1 MTVDFRDYFWGEK
14 NNGFDVLYHNM
25 KYGYVAAKELAEF
38 FRERSL
44 VEESQSKLLSKLA
57 RQAGSSCSTGTFGP
71 LWGVL
76 RITSEKLSSL
86 HAQMVAQLQDL
97 VREVQRYCEEQ
108 HRRHKQVK
116 EEEAPTSTVV
126 QGLQQTTG
134 ALAKARELYT
144 ARCLELERLRREASP
159 RDLDRAEAKARKA
172 CDEYRLLVERHG
184 VVRADFERRM
194 AGSCQRFQELESAHL
209 RHMKEFLAGY
219 ARVLDSSH
227 ALVGQVHAE
236 FRQQC
241 DALDVETLLKQFAD
255 AHQTGSEKPEPA
267 VFEEADPGLQLTP
280 TSAGGASSPP
290 FFSTSTPASATL
302 GSENGPV
309 LLADLSSSTASST
322 TVAAT
327 NGPPPPPPPQ
337 QQPAAAAKK
346 EGKASGRRHRAM
358 SLLDLFFFSPSLSAA
373 KTPASPTA
381 NDAPAAAT
389 AAAATNAPPAVPAGT
404 AVDATVEANSAAAPK
419 RESLARTSLQSSKW
433 FLRTKWERQ
442 KEKRKRKKEQSSSS
456 KEASATSGEAQ
467 PPGWRSLLR
476 ARAAGALASRT
487 GGASIVL
494 SHEASPPPVERS
506 APRRLSIEPAQV
518 EAPDLES
525 LCQVAPSSSAPATTS
540 AMPVPVPNRDSRE
553 SEEQGA
559 EVDEEGYT
567 VRPASDR
574 HKENDRDSFYSSS
587 DGDSDDEDRDRRIH
601 IEIKPLSNGAP
612 MSASVDELR
621 ATIGSLS
628 LSPIP
633 QHSARRAYN
642 SATSTPDEAPKRPA
656 NQSSKDNSGGGG
668 SGTEADMLGLFPL
681 DTSVST
687 PTTRLQSPLG
697 MGDTGAQQPS
707 AASASVPSWDRY
719 AALSDLFNDKAPS
732 ESSTDKAPSDS
743 ISSEASKG
751 AASSSSRGGTPTSAF
766 TAPALPRPPSRRSEA
781 ATVRGRASPSLP
793 MSRTESVGSLS
804 SDFKTTSMPLG
815 SSRGPSPLTI
825 GLCDSIPL
833 AIAFQEVVHARFRGT
848 DETLCQVKLLGD
860 MKVSFPAGIVHV
872 LTNNPSP
879 ATLAFRVNTAR
890 FDNVLPNKNLIT
902 LDTSQSTSDRCVYEF
917 NMSLLT
923 GLLRRQH
930 EQSPSASYFNIDIL
944 KYHVRAGPGARS
956 APLHLVAYWKT
967 QDDNTDLKVDYEY
980 NAKALSLPAGT
991 GATGVGQ
998 PASTTNPSPAAPPGL
1013 PPLTGVCLGVP
1024 MDGGVTGVQAKPP
1037 CVWNQET
1044 QRALWRLTEPLGGSA
1059 SSGGSQRGG
1068 SLLARFALSRG
1079 PSTPRPLE
1087 VRFLCEGATLSGAT
1101 FELIG
1106 QGYRVSLVKRQIMS
1120 GKYLC
1125 EP

>member
-1 MTVDFRDYFWGEK
+1 MTVDFRDYFWGDK

-25 KYGYVAAKELAEF
+25 KYGYLAAKDLAEF
-38 FRERSL
+38 FRERSV
-44 VEESQSKLLSKLA
+44 VEESHSKLLSKLA
-57 RQAGSSCSTGTFGP
+57 RQAAGSCSTGTFGP

-116 EEEAPTSTVV
+116 EEEAPTLEVV

-134 ALAKARELYT
+134 ALAKAREAYA
-144 ARCLELERLRREASP
+144 ARCLELEKLRRESSP
-159 RDLDRAEAKARKA
+159 RDLDKAEAKARKA
-172 CDEYRLLVERHG
+172 CDEYRHLVERHG

-194 AGSCQRFQELESAHL
+194 AGSCQRFQELEVGHL
-209 RHMKEFLAGY
+209 EHMKEFLAGY

-241 DALDVETLLKQFAD
+241 DALDVETLLRQFA
-255 AHQTGSEKPEPA
+255 AARQTGSEKPEP
-267 VFEEADPGLQLTP
+267 VTFEEPDPGLQLTP
-280 TSAGGASSPP
+280 TNAGAAGSPP
-290 FFSTSTPASATL
+290 FFTTSTPAS
-302 GSENGPV
+302 SENGPPV
-309 LLADLSSSTASST
+309 LPADSVS
-322 TVAAT
+322 
-327 NGPPPPPPPQ
+327 
-337 QQPAAAAKK
+337 AAAA
-346 EGKASGRRHRAM
+346 A
-358 SLLDLFFFSPSLSAA
+358 
-373 KTPASPTA
+373 T
-381 NDAPAAAT
+381 T
-389 AAAATNAPPAVPAGT
+389 AAAATNGPQPT
-404 AVDATVEANSAAAPK
+404 AKKEG
-419 RESLARTSLQSSKW
+419 

-442 KEKRKRKKEQSSSS
+442 KEKRKRKKEMSS
-456 KEASATSGEAQ
+456 KDASATSGEA
-467 PPGWRSLLR
+467 
-476 ARAAGALASRT
+476 ARAALGRAGNAP
-487 GGASIVL
+487 
-494 SHEASPPPVERS
+494 HEPAPSPSCERNV
-506 APRRLSIEPAQV
+506 RRLSIEHPR
-518 EAPDLES
+518 APDLDS
-525 LCQVAPSSSAPATTS
+525 LCHVPVTTATTS
-540 AMPVPVPNRDSRE
+540 VVPLPSSDSKE
-553 SEEQGA
+553 SEEQCA

-567 VRPASDR
+567 VRPSSER

-633 QHSARRAYN
+633 QHSSRRPETLYIRHKARRAYN

-656 NQSSKDNSGGGG
+656 NQSSKDSGGIG

-681 DTSVST
+681 DGGVST
-687 PTTRLQSPLG
+687 PTARLQSPLG
-697 MGDTGAQQPS
+697 QGEPTAQPPPPTN
-707 AASASVPSWDRY
+707 VPSWDRY
-719 AALSDLFNDKAPS
+719 AALSDLFNDKAAPGD
-732 ESSTDKAPSDS
+732 SS
-743 ISSEASKG
+743 SSEASRG
-751 AASSSSRGGTPTSAF
+751 ATSSRGGTPTSAF
-766 TAPALPRPPSRRSEA
+766 TGGPALPRPPSRRSEA
-781 ATVRGRASPSLP
+781 TTNMRGRASPLL

-804 SDFKTTSMPLG
+804 SDFKTTPMPLG

-833 AIAFQEVVHARFRGT
+833 AVAFQEVVHARFRGA

-890 FDNVLPNKNLIT
+890 FDNVLPNKNLVT
-902 LDTSQSTSDRCVYEF
+902 LRWTPHLVSPVLSAVPAPDTRERSAPKHTGNRVAAMAAHCWDASQSTSDRCVYEF
-917 NMSLLT
+917 NMSVLT

-930 EQSPSASYFNIDIL
+930 EQTPSASYFNIDIL

-956 APLHLVAYWKT
+956 APLHLVAFWKT
-967 QDDNTDLKVDYEY
+967 QEDNTDLKIDYEY
-980 NAKALSLPAGT
+980 NAKALSLPAGM

-998 PASTTNPSPAAPPGL
+998 PASTANPAPSAPGF
-1013 PPLTGVCLGVP
+1013 PPLTGLCLGVP

-1037 CVWNQET
+1037 CVWSGEN
-1044 QRALWRLTEPLGGSA
+1044 QRALWRLSDPLGGSA
-1059 SSGGSQRGG
+1059 GSQQSG
-1068 SLLARFALSRG
+1068 SLLARFTLTRG

-1087 VRFLCEGATLSGAT
+1087 ARFLCEGATLSGAS
-1101 FELIG
+1101 FELVG

>member
-346 EGKASGRRHRAM
+346 EG
-358 SLLDLFFFSPSLSAA
+358 
-373 KTPASPTA
+373 
-381 NDAPAAAT
+381 
-389 AAAATNAPPAVPAGT
+389 
-404 AVDATVEANSAAAPK
+404 
-419 RESLARTSLQSSKW
+419 

-633 QHSARRAYN
+633 QHSSRRPETLYIRHKARRAYN

-766 TAPALPRPPSRRSEA
+766 TAPALPRPPSRRSEQA

>member
-25 KYGYVAAKELAEF
+25 KYGYLAAKDLAEF

-44 VEESQSKLLSKLA
+44 VEESHSKLLSKLA
-57 RQAGSSCSTGTFGP
+57 RQAAGSCSTGTFGP

-76 RITSEKLSSL
+76 RSTSEKLSSL

-116 EEEAPTSTVV
+116 EEEAPTLEVV

-134 ALAKARELYT
+134 ALAKAREAYA
-144 ARCLELERLRREASP
+144 ARCLELEKLRRESSP
-159 RDLDRAEAKARKA
+159 KDLDKAEAKARKA
-172 CDEYRLLVERHG
+172 CEEYRQLVERHG

-194 AGSCQRFQELESAHL
+194 AGSCQRFQELEVGHL
-209 RHMKEFLAGY
+209 QHMKEFLAGY

-241 DALDVETLLKQFAD
+241 DALDIDTLLRQFA
-255 AHQTGSEKPEPA
+255 AARQTGSEKPEA
-267 VFEEADPGLQLTP
+267 ITFEEPDPSLQLTP
-280 TSAGGASSPP
+280 TNAGATGSPP
-290 FFSTSTPASATL
+290 FFTTSTPAPTASSA
-302 GSENGPV
+302 ENGPV
-309 LLADLSSSTASST
+309 LPADFCPAAAAAAPAPSS
-322 TVAAT
+322 AAT
-327 NGPPPPPPPQ
+327 NGPQPP
-337 QQPAAAAKK
+337 AAKK
-346 EGKASGRRHRAM
+346 EG
-358 SLLDLFFFSPSLSAA
+358 
-373 KTPASPTA
+373 
-381 NDAPAAAT
+381 
-389 AAAATNAPPAVPAGT
+389 AG
-404 AVDATVEANSAAAPK
+404 VDANGSQANSTTAPK
-419 RESLARTSLQSSKW
+419 RESLARTSLRSSKW

-442 KEKRKRKKEQSSSS
+442 KEKRKRKKEMSS
-456 KEASATSGEAQ
+456 KDASTTSGEAR

-476 ARAAGALASRT
+476 ARAALGRA
-487 GGASIVL
+487 GGSGTL
-494 SHEASPPPVERS
+494 HEPSPPCERS
-506 APRRLSIEPAQV
+506 ALRRLSV
-518 EAPDLES
+518 EQPRAASDLDS
-525 LCQVAPSSSAPATTS
+525 LFN
-540 AMPVPVPNRDSRE
+540 VPVPTATASVAPVPTRDSKE
-553 SEEQGA
+553 SEEQNA

-567 VRPASDR
+567 VRPSSER

-587 DGDSDDEDRDRRIH
+587 DGDSDDEERDRRIH

-633 QHSARRAYN
+633 QHSSRRPETLYIRHKARRAYN
-642 SATSTPDEAPKRPA
+642 SASSTPDEAPKRPA
-656 NQSSKDNSGGGG
+656 NQSSKDSAGIG
-668 SGTEADMLGLFPL
+668 SGTEADMLGMFPL
-681 DTSVST
+681 DTSAST

-697 MGDTGAQQPS
+697 QGEPASQPS
-707 AASASVPSWDRY
+707 ASSSVPSWDRY
-719 AALSDLFNDKAPS
+719 AALSDLFNDKAPADLS
-732 ESSTDKAPSDS
+732 
-743 ISSEASKG
+743 SSEASKG
-751 AASSSSRGGTPTSAF
+751 ATTSRGGTPTSAF
-766 TAPALPRPPSRRSEA
+766 TGPALPRPPSRRSEA
-781 ATVRGRASPSLP
+781 VRGRASPLP

-804 SDFKTTSMPLG
+804 SDFKTTPMPLG

-879 ATLAFRVNTAR
+879 ATLTFRVNTAR

-902 LDTSQSTSDRCVYEF
+902 LDASQSTSDRCVYEF

-930 EQSPSASYFNIDIL
+930 EQTPSASYFNIDIL

-967 QDDNTDLKVDYEY
+967 QEDNTNLKIDYEY

-991 GATGVGQ
+991 GATGVSQ
-998 PASTTNPSPAAPPGL
+998 PASANPAPSAPGL
-1013 PPLTGVCLGVP
+1013 PPLTGLCLGVP
-1024 MDGGVTGVQAKPP
+1024 MDGGVTSVQAKPS
-1037 CVWNQET
+1037 CVWNGET
-1044 QRALWRLTEPLGGSA
+1044 QRALWRLNDPLGGTA
-1059 SSGGSQRGG
+1059 GSQRGG
-1068 SLLARFALSRG
+1068 SVLARFAL
-1079 PSTPRPLE
+1079 
-1087 VRFLCEGATLSGAT
+1087 
-1101 FELIG
+1101 
-1106 QGYRVSLVKRQIMS
+1106 
-1120 GKYLC
+1120 
-1125 EP
+1125 

>member
-25 KYGYVAAKELAEF
+25 KYGYLAAKDLAEF

-44 VEESQSKLLSKLA
+44 VEESHSKLLSKLA
-57 RQAGSSCSTGTFGP
+57 RQAAGSCSTGTFGP

-76 RITSEKLSSL
+76 RSTSEKLSSL

-116 EEEAPTSTVV
+116 EEEAPTLEVV

-134 ALAKARELYT
+134 ALAKAREAYA
-144 ARCLELERLRREASP
+144 ARCLELEKLKRESSP
-159 RDLDRAEAKARKA
+159 KDLDKAEAKARKA
-172 CDEYRLLVERHG
+172 CEEYRQLVERHG

-194 AGSCQRFQELESAHL
+194 AGSCQRFQELEVGHL
-209 RHMKEFLAGY
+209 QHMKEFLAGY

-241 DALDVETLLKQFAD
+241 DALDIDTLLRQFAD
-255 AHQTGSEKPEPA
+255 TRQTGSEKPE
-267 VFEEADPGLQLTP
+267 VITFEESDPSLQLTP
-280 TSAGGASSPP
+280 TNAATTGSPP
-290 FFSTSTPASATL
+290 FFTTSTPAPSSSGA
-302 GSENGPV
+302 ENGPV
-309 LLADLSSSTASST
+309 LPADFCPTSAAAAAQSS
-322 TVAAT
+322 AAT
-327 NGPPPPPPPQ
+327 NGPQAP
-337 QQPAAAAKK
+337 AAKK
-346 EGKASGRRHRAM
+346 EG
-358 SLLDLFFFSPSLSAA
+358 
-373 KTPASPTA
+373 
-381 NDAPAAAT
+381 
-389 AAAATNAPPAVPAGT
+389 
-404 AVDATVEANSAAAPK
+404 
-419 RESLARTSLQSSKW
+419 

-442 KEKRKRKKEQSSSS
+442 KEKRKRKKEMSS
-456 KEASATSGEAQ
+456 KDASTTSGEA
-467 PPGWRSLLR
+467 
-476 ARAAGALASRT
+476 
-487 GGASIVL
+487 
-494 SHEASPPPVERS
+494 
-506 APRRLSIEPAQV
+506 
-518 EAPDLES
+518 
-525 LCQVAPSSSAPATTS
+525 
-540 AMPVPVPNRDSRE
+540 DSKE
-553 SEEQGA
+553 SEEQNA

-567 VRPASDR
+567 VRPSSER

-642 SATSTPDEAPKRPA
+642 SASSTPDEAPKRPA
-656 NQSSKDNSGGGG
+656 NQSSKDSGGVG

-681 DTSVST
+681 DASAST

-697 MGDTGAQQPS
+697 QGEPASQPS
-707 AASASVPSWDRY
+707 ASSSVPSWDRY
-719 AALSDLFNDKAPS
+719 AALSDLFNDKAQA
-732 ESSTDKAPSDS
+732 ESS
-743 ISSEASKG
+743 SSEASKG
-751 AASSSSRGGTPTSAF
+751 ATTSRGGTPTSAF
-766 TAPALPRPPSRRSEA
+766 TGPALPRPPSRRSEA
-781 ATVRGRASPSLP
+781 VRGRASPLP

-804 SDFKTTSMPLG
+804 SDFKTTPMPLG

-825 GLCDSIPL
+825 GLSDSIPL
-833 AIAFQEVVHARFRGT
+833 AVAFQEVVHARFRGT

-879 ATLAFRVNTAR
+879 AALTFRVNTAR
-890 FDNVLPNKNLIT
+890 FDNVLPNKNLVT
-902 LDTSQSTSDRCVYEF
+902 LDASQSTSDRCVYEF
-917 NMSLLT
+917 NMSVLT

-930 EQSPSASYFNIDIL
+930 EQTPSASYFNIDIL

-956 APLHLVAYWKT
+956 APLHLVAFWKT
-967 QDDNTDLKVDYEY
+967 QEDNTDLKIDYEY

-991 GATGVGQ
+991 GATGVSQ
-998 PASTTNPSPAAPPGL
+998 PASANPAPSAPGL
-1013 PPLTGVCLGVP
+1013 PPLTGLCLGVP
-1024 MDGGVTGVQAKPP
+1024 MDGGVTSVQAKPP
-1037 CVWNQET
+1037 CIWNGET
-1044 QRALWRLTEPLGGSA
+1044 QRALWRLSDPLGGTA
-1059 SSGGSQRGG
+1059 GGQRGG
-1068 SLLARFALSRG
+1068 SLLARFVLTRG

-1087 VRFLCEGATLSGAT
+1087 ARFLCEGATLSGAS

-1106 QGYRVSLVKRQIMS
+1106 QGYRVSLVKRQILS

>member
-1 MTVDFRDYFWGEK
+1 MTVDFRDYFWGDK

-25 KYGYVAAKELAEF
+25 KYGYLAAKDLAEF
-38 FRERSL
+38 FRERSV
-44 VEESQSKLLSKLA
+44 VEESHSKLLSKLA
-57 RQAGSSCSTGTFGP
+57 RQAAGSCSTGTFGP

-116 EEEAPTSTVV
+116 EEEAPTLEVV

-134 ALAKARELYT
+134 ALAKAREAYA
-144 ARCLELERLRREASP
+144 ARCLELEKLRRESSP
-159 RDLDRAEAKARKA
+159 RDLDKAEAKARKA
-172 CDEYRLLVERHG
+172 CDEYRHLVERHG

-194 AGSCQRFQELESAHL
+194 AGSCQRFQELEVGHL
-209 RHMKEFLAGY
+209 EHMKEFLAGY

-241 DALDVETLLKQFAD
+241 DALDVETLLRQFA
-255 AHQTGSEKPEPA
+255 AARQTGSEKPEP
-267 VFEEADPGLQLTP
+267 VTFEEPDPGLQLTP
-280 TSAGGASSPP
+280 TNAGAAGSPP
-290 FFSTSTPASATL
+290 FFTTSTPAS
-302 GSENGPV
+302 SENGPPV
-309 LLADLSSSTASST
+309 LPADSVS
-322 TVAAT
+322 
-327 NGPPPPPPPQ
+327 
-337 QQPAAAAKK
+337 AAAA
-346 EGKASGRRHRAM
+346 A
-358 SLLDLFFFSPSLSAA
+358 
-373 KTPASPTA
+373 T
-381 NDAPAAAT
+381 T
-389 AAAATNAPPAVPAGT
+389 AAAATNGPQPT
-404 AVDATVEANSAAAPK
+404 AKKEG
-419 RESLARTSLQSSKW
+419 

-442 KEKRKRKKEQSSSS
+442 KEKRKRKKEMSS
-456 KEASATSGEAQ
+456 KDASATSGEAR

-476 ARAAGALASRT
+476 ARAALGRAGNAP
-487 GGASIVL
+487 
-494 SHEASPPPVERS
+494 HEPAPSPSCERNV
-506 APRRLSIEPAQV
+506 RRLSIEHPR
-518 EAPDLES
+518 APDLDS
-525 LCQVAPSSSAPATTS
+525 LCHVPVTTATTS
-540 AMPVPVPNRDSRE
+540 VVPLPSSDSKE
-553 SEEQGA
+553 SEEQCA

-567 VRPASDR
+567 VRPSSER

-633 QHSARRAYN
+633 QHSSRRPETLYIRHKARRAYN

-656 NQSSKDNSGGGG
+656 NQSSKDSGGIG

-681 DTSVST
+681 DGGVST
-687 PTTRLQSPLG
+687 PTARLQSPLG
-697 MGDTGAQQPS
+697 QGEPTAQPPPPTN
-707 AASASVPSWDRY
+707 VPSWDRY
-719 AALSDLFNDKAPS
+719 AALSDLFNDKAAPGD
-732 ESSTDKAPSDS
+732 SS
-743 ISSEASKG
+743 SSEASRG
-751 AASSSSRGGTPTSAF
+751 ATSSRGGTPTSAF
-766 TAPALPRPPSRRSEA
+766 TGGPALPRPPSRRSEA
-781 ATVRGRASPSLP
+781 TTNMRGRASPLL

-804 SDFKTTSMPLG
+804 SDFKTTPMPLG

-833 AIAFQEVVHARFRGT
+833 AVAFQEVVHARFRGA

-890 FDNVLPNKNLIT
+890 FDNVLPNKNLVT
-902 LDTSQSTSDRCVYEF
+902 LRWTPHLVSPVLSAVPAPDTRERSAPKHTGNRVAAMAAHCWDASQSTSDRCVYEF
-917 NMSLLT
+917 NMSVLT

-930 EQSPSASYFNIDIL
+930 EQTPSASYFNIDIL

-956 APLHLVAYWKT
+956 APLHLVAFWKT
-967 QDDNTDLKVDYEY
+967 QEDNTDLKIDYEY
-980 NAKALSLPAGT
+980 NAKALSLPAGM

-998 PASTTNPSPAAPPGL
+998 PASTANPAPSAPGF
-1013 PPLTGVCLGVP
+1013 PPLTGLCLGVP

-1037 CVWNQET
+1037 CVWSGEN
-1044 QRALWRLTEPLGGSA
+1044 QRALWRLSDPLGGSA
-1059 SSGGSQRGG
+1059 GSQQSG
-1068 SLLARFALSRG
+1068 SLLARFTLTRG

-1087 VRFLCEGATLSGAT
+1087 ARFLCEGATLSGAS
-1101 FELIG
+1101 FELVG

>member
-25 KYGYVAAKELAEF
+25 KYGYLAAKDLAEF

-44 VEESQSKLLSKLA
+44 VEESHSKLLSKLA
-57 RQAGSSCSTGTFGP
+57 RQAAGSCSTGTFGP

-76 RITSEKLSSL
+76 RSTSEKLSSL

-116 EEEAPTSTVV
+116 EEEAPTLEVV

-134 ALAKARELYT
+134 ALAKAREAYA
-144 ARCLELERLRREASP
+144 ARCLELEKLKRESSP
-159 RDLDRAEAKARKA
+159 KDLDKAEAKARKA
-172 CDEYRLLVERHG
+172 CEEYRQLVERHG

-194 AGSCQRFQELESAHL
+194 AGSCQRFQELEVGHL
-209 RHMKEFLAGY
+209 QHMKEFLAGY

-241 DALDVETLLKQFAD
+241 DALDIDTLLRQFA
-255 AHQTGSEKPEPA
+255 AARQTGSEKPEA
-267 VFEEADPGLQLTP
+267 ITFEEPDPSLQLTP
-280 TSAGGASSPP
+280 TNAATTGSPP
-290 FFSTSTPASATL
+290 FFTTSTPAPSAS

-309 LLADLSSSTASST
+309 LPADFCPASAAAAAPSS
-322 TVAAT
+322 AAT
-327 NGPPPPPPPQ
+327 NGPQAP
-337 QQPAAAAKK
+337 AAKK
-346 EGKASGRRHRAM
+346 EG
-358 SLLDLFFFSPSLSAA
+358 
-373 KTPASPTA
+373 
-381 NDAPAAAT
+381 
-389 AAAATNAPPAVPAGT
+389 
-404 AVDATVEANSAAAPK
+404 
-419 RESLARTSLQSSKW
+419 

-442 KEKRKRKKEQSSSS
+442 KEKRKRKKEMSS
-456 KEASATSGEAQ
+456 KDASTTSGEAR

-476 ARAAGALASRT
+476 ARAALGRA
-487 GGASIVL
+487 GGSGTL
-494 SHEASPPPVERS
+494 HEPSPPCERS
-506 APRRLSIEPAQV
+506 ALRRLSV
-518 EAPDLES
+518 EQPRATSDLDS
-525 LCQVAPSSSAPATTS
+525 LFHVPVSTAATATTS
-540 AMPVPVPNRDSRE
+540 VAPVPTRDSKE
-553 SEEQGA
+553 SEEQNA

-567 VRPASDR
+567 VRPSSER

-633 QHSARRAYN
+633 QHSSRRPETLYIRHKARRAYN
-642 SATSTPDEAPKRPA
+642 SASSTPDEAPKRPV
-656 NQSSKDNSGGGG
+656 NQSSKDSAGMG

-681 DTSVST
+681 DTSAST

-697 MGDTGAQQPS
+697 QGEPASQPS
-707 AASASVPSWDRY
+707 ASSSVPSWDRY
-719 AALSDLFNDKAPS
+719 AALSDLFNDKAPA
-732 ESSTDKAPSDS
+732 EST
-743 ISSEASKG
+743 SSEASKG
-751 AASSSSRGGTPTSAF
+751 ATTSRGGTPTSAF
-766 TAPALPRPPSRRSEA
+766 TGPALPRPPSRRSEA
-781 ATVRGRASPSLP
+781 VRGRASPLP

-804 SDFKTTSMPLG
+804 SDFKTTPMPLG

-833 AIAFQEVVHARFRGT
+833 AVAFQEVVHARFRGT

-879 ATLAFRVNTAR
+879 AALTFRVNTAR
-890 FDNVLPNKNLIT
+890 FDNVLPNKNLVT
-902 LDTSQSTSDRCVYEF
+902 LDASQSTSDRCVYEF
-917 NMSLLT
+917 NMSVLT

-930 EQSPSASYFNIDIL
+930 EQTPSASYFNIDIL

-956 APLHLVAYWKT
+956 APLHLVAFWKT
-967 QDDNTDLKVDYEY
+967 QEDNTDLKIDYEY

-991 GATGVGQ
+991 GPTGVG
-998 PASTTNPSPAAPPGL
+998 PASANPAPSAPGL
-1013 PPLTGVCLGVP
+1013 PPLTGLCLGVP
-1024 MDGGVTGVQAKPP
+1024 MDGGVTSVQAKPP
-1037 CVWNQET
+1037 CVWNGET
-1044 QRALWRLTEPLGGSA
+1044 QRALWRLNDPLGGTA
-1059 SSGGSQRGG
+1059 GGQRGG
-1068 SLLARFALSRG
+1068 SLLARFALTRG

-1087 VRFLCEGATLSGAT
+1087 ARFVCEGATLSGAS

-1106 QGYRVSLVKRQIMS
+1106 QGYRVSLVKRQILS

>member
-25 KYGYVAAKELAEF
+25 KYGYLAAKDLAEF

-44 VEESQSKLLSKLA
+44 VEESHSKLLSKLA
-57 RQAGSSCSTGTFGP
+57 RQAAGSCSTGTFGP

-76 RITSEKLSSL
+76 RSTSEKLSSL

-116 EEEAPTSTVV
+116 EEEAPTLEVV

-134 ALAKARELYT
+134 ALAKAREAYA
-144 ARCLELERLRREASP
+144 ARCLELEKLKRESSP
-159 RDLDRAEAKARKA
+159 KDLDKAEAKARKA
-172 CDEYRLLVERHG
+172 CEEYRQLVERHG

-194 AGSCQRFQELESAHL
+194 AGSCQRFQELEVGHL
-209 RHMKEFLAGY
+209 QHMKEFLAGY

-241 DALDVETLLKQFAD
+241 DALDIDTLLRQFAD
-255 AHQTGSEKPEPA
+255 ARQTGSEKPE
-267 VFEEADPGLQLTP
+267 VITFEEPDPSLQLTP
-280 TSAGGASSPP
+280 TNAATTGSPP
-290 FFSTSTPASATL
+290 FFTTSTPAPSAS
-302 GSENGPV
+302 GAENGPV
-309 LLADLSSSTASST
+309 LPADFCPTSAAAAAQSS
-322 TVAAT
+322 AAT
-327 NGPPPPPPPQ
+327 NGPQAP
-337 QQPAAAAKK
+337 AAKK
-346 EGKASGRRHRAM
+346 EG
-358 SLLDLFFFSPSLSAA
+358 
-373 KTPASPTA
+373 
-381 NDAPAAAT
+381 
-389 AAAATNAPPAVPAGT
+389 
-404 AVDATVEANSAAAPK
+404 
-419 RESLARTSLQSSKW
+419 

-442 KEKRKRKKEQSSSS
+442 KEKRKRKKEMSS
-456 KEASATSGEAQ
+456 KDASTTSGEAR

-476 ARAAGALASRT
+476 ARVALGRAGGSGTL
-487 GGASIVL
+487 
-494 SHEASPPPVERS
+494 HEPSPPCERS
-506 APRRLSIEPAQV
+506 TLRRLSV
-518 EAPDLES
+518 EQPRATSDLDS
-525 LCQVAPSSSAPATTS
+525 LFHVPVCTATTATTS
-540 AMPVPVPNRDSRE
+540 VVPVPTRDSKE
-553 SEEQGA
+553 SEEQNA

-567 VRPASDR
+567 VRPSSER

-642 SATSTPDEAPKRPA
+642 SASSTPDEAPKRPA
-656 NQSSKDNSGGGG
+656 NQSSKDSGGIG

-681 DTSVST
+681 DASAST

-697 MGDTGAQQPS
+697 QGEPASQPS
-707 AASASVPSWDRY
+707 ASSSVPSWDRY
-719 AALSDLFNDKAPS
+719 AALSDLFNDKAPA
-732 ESSTDKAPSDS
+732 ESS
-743 ISSEASKG
+743 SSEAGKG
-751 AASSSSRGGTPTSAF
+751 ATTSRGGTPTSAF
-766 TAPALPRPPSRRSEA
+766 TGPALPRPPSRRSEA
-781 ATVRGRASPSLP
+781 VRGRASPLP

-804 SDFKTTSMPLG
+804 SDFKTTPMPLG

-825 GLCDSIPL
+825 GLSDSIPL
-833 AIAFQEVVHARFRGT
+833 AVAFQEVVHARFRGT

-879 ATLAFRVNTAR
+879 AALTFRVNTAR
-890 FDNVLPNKNLIT
+890 FDNVLPNKNLVT
-902 LDTSQSTSDRCVYEF
+902 LDASQSTSDRCVYEF
-917 NMSLLT
+917 NMSVLT

-930 EQSPSASYFNIDIL
+930 EQTPSASYFNIDIL

-956 APLHLVAYWKT
+956 APLHLVAFWKT
-967 QDDNTDLKVDYEY
+967 QEDNTDLKIDYEY

-991 GATGVGQ
+991 GATGLSQ
-998 PASTTNPSPAAPPGL
+998 PASANPAPSAPGL
-1013 PPLTGVCLGVP
+1013 PPLTGLCLGVP
-1024 MDGGVTGVQAKPP
+1024 MDGGVTSVQAKPP
-1037 CVWNQET
+1037 CIWNGET
-1044 QRALWRLTEPLGGSA
+1044 QRALWRLSDPLGGTA
-1059 SSGGSQRGG
+1059 GGQRGG
-1068 SLLARFALSRG
+1068 SLLARFVLTRG

-1087 VRFLCEGATLSGAT
+1087 ARFLCEGATLSGAS

-1106 QGYRVSLVKRQIMS
+1106 QGYRVSLVKRQILS

>member
-25 KYGYVAAKELAEF
+25 KYGYLAAKDLAEF

-44 VEESQSKLLSKLA
+44 VEESHSKLLSKLA
-57 RQAGSSCSTGTFGP
+57 RQAAGSCSTGTFGP

-76 RITSEKLSSL
+76 RSTSEKLSSL

-116 EEEAPTSTVV
+116 EEEAPTLEVV

-134 ALAKARELYT
+134 ALAKAREAYA
-144 ARCLELERLRREASP
+144 ARCLELEKLKRESSP
-159 RDLDRAEAKARKA
+159 KDLDKAEAKARKA
-172 CDEYRLLVERHG
+172 CEEYRQLVERHG

-194 AGSCQRFQELESAHL
+194 AGSCQRFQELEVGHL
-209 RHMKEFLAGY
+209 QHMKEFLAGY

-241 DALDVETLLKQFAD
+241 DALDIDTLLRQFAD
-255 AHQTGSEKPEPA
+255 TRQTGSEKPE
-267 VFEEADPGLQLTP
+267 VITFEESDPSLQLTP
-280 TSAGGASSPP
+280 TNAATTGSPP
-290 FFSTSTPASATL
+290 FFTTSTPAPSSSGA
-302 GSENGPV
+302 ENGPV
-309 LLADLSSSTASST
+309 LPADFCPTSAAAAAQSS
-322 TVAAT
+322 AAT
-327 NGPPPPPPPQ
+327 NGPQAP
-337 QQPAAAAKK
+337 AAKK
-346 EGKASGRRHRAM
+346 EGKGRRHRAM
-358 SLLDLFFFSPSLSAA
+358 SLLDLFFFSPSLSAT
-373 KTPASPTA
+373 KTPAPSSPPAANNNINATA
-381 NDAPAAAT
+381 TATTTTTARHAAPAAG
-389 AAAATNAPPAVPAGT
+389 AG
-404 AVDATVEANSAAAPK
+404 VDANGSQANSTAAPK
-419 RESLARTSLQSSKW
+419 RESLARTSLRSSKW

-442 KEKRKRKKEQSSSS
+442 KEKRKRKKEMSS
-456 KEASATSGEAQ
+456 KDASTTSGEA
-467 PPGWRSLLR
+467 
-476 ARAAGALASRT
+476 
-487 GGASIVL
+487 
-494 SHEASPPPVERS
+494 
-506 APRRLSIEPAQV
+506 
-518 EAPDLES
+518 
-525 LCQVAPSSSAPATTS
+525 
-540 AMPVPVPNRDSRE
+540 DSKE
-553 SEEQGA
+553 SEEQNA

-567 VRPASDR
+567 VRPSSER

-642 SATSTPDEAPKRPA
+642 SASSTPDEAPKRPA
-656 NQSSKDNSGGGG
+656 NQSSKDSGGVG

-681 DTSVST
+681 DASAST

-697 MGDTGAQQPS
+697 QGEPASQPS
-707 AASASVPSWDRY
+707 ASSSVPSWDRY
-719 AALSDLFNDKAPS
+719 AALSDLFNDKAQA
-732 ESSTDKAPSDS
+732 ESS
-743 ISSEASKG
+743 SSEASKG
-751 AASSSSRGGTPTSAF
+751 ATTSRGGTPTSAF
-766 TAPALPRPPSRRSEA
+766 TGPALPRPPSRRSEA
-781 ATVRGRASPSLP
+781 VRGRASPLP

-804 SDFKTTSMPLG
+804 SDFKTTPMPLG

-825 GLCDSIPL
+825 GLSDSIPL
-833 AIAFQEVVHARFRGT
+833 AVAFQEVVHARFRGT

-879 ATLAFRVNTAR
+879 AALTFRVNTAR
-890 FDNVLPNKNLIT
+890 FDNVLPNKNLVT
-902 LDTSQSTSDRCVYEF
+902 LDASQSTSDRCVYEF
-917 NMSLLT
+917 NMSVLT

-930 EQSPSASYFNIDIL
+930 EQTPSASYFNIDIL

-956 APLHLVAYWKT
+956 APLHLVAFWKT
-967 QDDNTDLKVDYEY
+967 QEDNTDLKIDYEY

-991 GATGVGQ
+991 GATGVSQ
-998 PASTTNPSPAAPPGL
+998 PASANPAPSAPGL
-1013 PPLTGVCLGVP
+1013 PPLTGLCLGVP
-1024 MDGGVTGVQAKPP
+1024 MDGGVTSVQAKPP
-1037 CVWNQET
+1037 CIWNGET
-1044 QRALWRLTEPLGGSA
+1044 QRALWRLSDPLGGTA
-1059 SSGGSQRGG
+1059 GGQRGG
-1068 SLLARFALSRG
+1068 SLLARFVLTRG

-1087 VRFLCEGATLSGAT
+1087 ARFLCEGATLSGAS

-1106 QGYRVSLVKRQIMS
+1106 QGYRVSLVKRQILS

>member
-25 KYGYVAAKELAEF
+25 KYGYLAAKDLAEF

-44 VEESQSKLLSKLA
+44 VEESHSKLLSKLA
-57 RQAGSSCSTGTFGP
+57 RQAAGSCSTGTFGP

-76 RITSEKLSSL
+76 RSTSEKLSSL

-116 EEEAPTSTVV
+116 EEEAPTLEVV

-134 ALAKARELYT
+134 ALAKAREAYA
-144 ARCLELERLRREASP
+144 ARCLELEKLKRESSP
-159 RDLDRAEAKARKA
+159 KDLDKAEAKARKA
-172 CDEYRLLVERHG
+172 CEEYRQLVERHG

-194 AGSCQRFQELESAHL
+194 AGSCQRFQELEVGHL
-209 RHMKEFLAGY
+209 QHMKEFLAGY

-241 DALDVETLLKQFAD
+241 DALDMDTLLQQFAD
-255 AHQTGSEKPEPA
+255 ARQTGSEKPE
-267 VFEEADPGLQLTP
+267 VITFEEPDPSLQLTP
-280 TSAGGASSPP
+280 TNAATTGSPP
-290 FFSTSTPASATL
+290 FFTTSTPAPTASGT
-302 GSENGPV
+302 ENGPV
-309 LLADLSSSTASST
+309 LPADFCPTSAAAAAPSL
-322 TVAAT
+322 AAT
-327 NGPPPPPPPQ
+327 NGPQAP
-337 QQPAAAAKK
+337 AAKK
-346 EGKASGRRHRAM
+346 EG
-358 SLLDLFFFSPSLSAA
+358 
-373 KTPASPTA
+373 
-381 NDAPAAAT
+381 
-389 AAAATNAPPAVPAGT
+389 AG
-404 AVDATVEANSAAAPK
+404 VDANGSQANSTAAPK
-419 RESLARTSLQSSKW
+419 RESLARTSLRSSKW

-442 KEKRKRKKEQSSSS
+442 KEKRKRKKEMSS
-456 KEASATSGEAQ
+456 KDASTTSGEAR

-476 ARAAGALASRT
+476 ARVALGRAGGSGTL
-487 GGASIVL
+487 
-494 SHEASPPPVERS
+494 HEPSPPCERS
-506 APRRLSIEPAQV
+506 TLRRLSV
-518 EAPDLES
+518 EQPRATSDLDS
-525 LCQVAPSSSAPATTS
+525 LFHVPVCTATTATTS
-540 AMPVPVPNRDSRE
+540 VVRVPTRDSKE
-553 SEEQGA
+553 SEEQNA

-567 VRPASDR
+567 VRPSSER

-633 QHSARRAYN
+633 QHSSRRPETLYIRHKARRAYN
-642 SATSTPDEAPKRPA
+642 SASSTPDEAPKRPG
-656 NQSSKDNSGGGG
+656 NQSSKDSGGIG

-681 DTSVST
+681 DASAST

-697 MGDTGAQQPS
+697 QGEPASQPS
-707 AASASVPSWDRY
+707 ASSSVPSWDRY
-719 AALSDLFNDKAPS
+719 AALSDLFNDKAPA
-732 ESSTDKAPSDS
+732 ESS
-743 ISSEASKG
+743 SSEAGKG
-751 AASSSSRGGTPTSAF
+751 ATTSRGGTPTSAF
-766 TAPALPRPPSRRSEA
+766 TGPALPRPPSRRSEA
-781 ATVRGRASPSLP
+781 VRGRASPLP

-804 SDFKTTSMPLG
+804 SDFKTTPMPLG

-825 GLCDSIPL
+825 GLSDSIPL
-833 AIAFQEVVHARFRGT
+833 AVAFQEVVHARFRGT

-879 ATLAFRVNTAR
+879 AALTFRVNTAR
-890 FDNVLPNKNLIT
+890 FDNVLPNKNLVT
-902 LDTSQSTSDRCVYEF
+902 LDASQSTSDRCVYEF
-917 NMSLLT
+917 NMSVLT

-930 EQSPSASYFNIDIL
+930 EQTPSASYFNIDIL

-956 APLHLVAYWKT
+956 APLHLVAFWKT
-967 QDDNTDLKVDYEY
+967 QEDNTDLKIDYEY

-991 GATGVGQ
+991 GATGVSQ
-998 PASTTNPSPAAPPGL
+998 PASANPAPSAPGL
-1013 PPLTGVCLGVP
+1013 PPLTGLCLGVP
-1024 MDGGVTGVQAKPP
+1024 MDGGVTSVQAKPP
-1037 CVWNQET
+1037 CIWNGET
-1044 QRALWRLTEPLGGSA
+1044 QRALWRLSDPLGGTA
-1059 SSGGSQRGG
+1059 GGQRGG
-1068 SLLARFALSRG
+1068 SLLARFVLTRG

-1087 VRFLCEGATLSGAT
+1087 ARFLCEGATLSGAS

-1106 QGYRVSLVKRQIMS
+1106 QGYRVSLVKRQILS

>member
-1 MTVDFRDYFWGEK
+1 MTVDFRDYFWGDK

-25 KYGYVAAKELAEF
+25 KYGYLAAKDLAEF
-38 FRERSL
+38 FRERSV
-44 VEESQSKLLSKLA
+44 VEESHSKLLSKLA
-57 RQAGSSCSTGTFGP
+57 RQAAGSCSTGTFGP

-116 EEEAPTSTVV
+116 EEEAPTLEVV

-134 ALAKARELYT
+134 ALAKAREAYA
-144 ARCLELERLRREASP
+144 ARCLELEKLRRESSP
-159 RDLDRAEAKARKA
+159 RDLDKAEAKARKA
-172 CDEYRLLVERHG
+172 CDEYRHLVERHG

-194 AGSCQRFQELESAHL
+194 AGSCQRFQELEVGHL
-209 RHMKEFLAGY
+209 EHMKEFLAGY

-241 DALDVETLLKQFAD
+241 DALDVETLLRQFA
-255 AHQTGSEKPEPA
+255 AARQTGSEKPEP
-267 VFEEADPGLQLTP
+267 VTFEEPDPGLQLTP
-280 TSAGGASSPP
+280 TNAGAAGSPP
-290 FFSTSTPASATL
+290 FFTTSTPAS
-302 GSENGPV
+302 SENGPPV
-309 LLADLSSSTASST
+309 LPADSVS
-322 TVAAT
+322 
-327 NGPPPPPPPQ
+327 
-337 QQPAAAAKK
+337 AAAA
-346 EGKASGRRHRAM
+346 A
-358 SLLDLFFFSPSLSAA
+358 
-373 KTPASPTA
+373 T
-381 NDAPAAAT
+381 T
-389 AAAATNAPPAVPAGT
+389 AAAATNGPQPTAKKEGT
-404 AVDATVEANSAAAPK
+404 GVGGNGSEANSATTAPK
-419 RESLARTSLQSSKW
+419 RESLARTSLRSSKW

-442 KEKRKRKKEQSSSS
+442 KEKRKRKKEMSS
-456 KEASATSGEAQ
+456 KDASATSGEA
-467 PPGWRSLLR
+467 
-476 ARAAGALASRT
+476 
-487 GGASIVL
+487 
-494 SHEASPPPVERS
+494 
-506 APRRLSIEPAQV
+506 
-518 EAPDLES
+518 
-525 LCQVAPSSSAPATTS
+525 
-540 AMPVPVPNRDSRE
+540 DSKE
-553 SEEQGA
+553 SEEQCA

-567 VRPASDR
+567 VRPSSER

-633 QHSARRAYN
+633 QHSSRRPETLYIRHKARRAYN

-656 NQSSKDNSGGGG
+656 NQSSKDSGGIG

-681 DTSVST
+681 DGGVST
-687 PTTRLQSPLG
+687 PTARLQSPLG
-697 MGDTGAQQPS
+697 QGEPTAQPPPPTN
-707 AASASVPSWDRY
+707 VPSWDRY
-719 AALSDLFNDKAPS
+719 AALSDLFNDKAAPGD
-732 ESSTDKAPSDS
+732 SS
-743 ISSEASKG
+743 SSEASRG
-751 AASSSSRGGTPTSAF
+751 ATSSRGGTPTSAF
-766 TAPALPRPPSRRSEA
+766 TGGPALPRPPSRRSEA
-781 ATVRGRASPSLP
+781 TTNMRGRASPLL

-804 SDFKTTSMPLG
+804 SDFKTTPMPLG

-833 AIAFQEVVHARFRGT
+833 AVAFQEVVHARFRGA

-890 FDNVLPNKNLIT
+890 FDNVLPNKNLVT
-902 LDTSQSTSDRCVYEF
+902 LDASQSTSDRCVYEF
-917 NMSLLT
+917 NMSVLT

-930 EQSPSASYFNIDIL
+930 EQTPSASYFNIDIL

-956 APLHLVAYWKT
+956 APLHLVAFWKT
-967 QDDNTDLKVDYEY
+967 QEDNTDLKIDYEY
-980 NAKALSLPAGT
+980 NAKALSLPAGM

-998 PASTTNPSPAAPPGL
+998 PASTANPAPSAPGF
-1013 PPLTGVCLGVP
+1013 PPLTGLCLGVP

-1037 CVWNQET
+1037 CVWSGEN
-1044 QRALWRLTEPLGGSA
+1044 QRALWRLSDPLGGSA
-1059 SSGGSQRGG
+1059 GSQQSG
-1068 SLLARFALSRG
+1068 SLLARFTLTRG

-1087 VRFLCEGATLSGAT
+1087 ARFLCEGATLSGAS
-1101 FELIG
+1101 FELVG

>member
-25 KYGYVAAKELAEF
+25 KYGYLAAKDLAEF

-44 VEESQSKLLSKLA
+44 VEESHSKLLSKLA
-57 RQAGSSCSTGTFGP
+57 RQAAGSCSTGTFGP

-76 RITSEKLSSL
+76 RSTSEKLSSL

-116 EEEAPTSTVV
+116 EEEAPTLEVV

-134 ALAKARELYT
+134 ALAKAREAYA
-144 ARCLELERLRREASP
+144 ARCLELEKLRRESSP
-159 RDLDRAEAKARKA
+159 KDLDKAEAKARKA
-172 CDEYRLLVERHG
+172 CEEYRQLVERHG

-194 AGSCQRFQELESAHL
+194 AGSCQRFQELEVGHL
-209 RHMKEFLAGY
+209 QHMKEFLAGY

-241 DALDVETLLKQFAD
+241 DALDIDTLLRQFA
-255 AHQTGSEKPEPA
+255 AARQTGSEKPEA
-267 VFEEADPGLQLTP
+267 ITFEEPDPSLQLTP
-280 TSAGGASSPP
+280 TNAGATGSPP
-290 FFSTSTPASATL
+290 FFTTSTPAPTASSA
-302 GSENGPV
+302 ENGPV
-309 LLADLSSSTASST
+309 LPADFCPAAAAAAPAPSS
-322 TVAAT
+322 AAT
-327 NGPPPPPPPQ
+327 NGPQPP
-337 QQPAAAAKK
+337 AAKK
-346 EGKASGRRHRAM
+346 EGKGRRHRAM
-358 SLLDLFFFSPSLSAA
+358 SLLDLFFFSPSLSAT
-373 KTPASPTA
+373 KTPAPSPPPVANNNINATA
-381 NDAPAAAT
+381 TTTTAAHPAAPAAGKLHEIQVYMADGT
-389 AAAATNAPPAVPAGT
+389 VQQWQQKQRAGGHGGG
-404 AVDATVEANSAAAPK
+404 SGG
-419 RESLARTSLQSSKW
+419 

-442 KEKRKRKKEQSSSS
+442 KEKRKRKKEMSS
-456 KEASATSGEAQ
+456 KDASTTSGEAR

-476 ARAAGALASRT
+476 ARAALGRA
-487 GGASIVL
+487 GGSGTL
-494 SHEASPPPVERS
+494 HEPSPPCERS
-506 APRRLSIEPAQV
+506 ALRRLSV
-518 EAPDLES
+518 EQPRAASDLDS
-525 LCQVAPSSSAPATTS
+525 LFN
-540 AMPVPVPNRDSRE
+540 VPVPTATASVAPVPTRDSKE
-553 SEEQGA
+553 SEEQNA

-567 VRPASDR
+567 VRPSSER

-587 DGDSDDEDRDRRIH
+587 DGDSDDEERDRRIH

-642 SATSTPDEAPKRPA
+642 SASSTPDEAPKRPA
-656 NQSSKDNSGGGG
+656 NQSSKDSAGIG
-668 SGTEADMLGLFPL
+668 SGTEADMLGMFPL
-681 DTSVST
+681 DTSAST

-697 MGDTGAQQPS
+697 QGEPASQPS
-707 AASASVPSWDRY
+707 ASSSVPSWDRY
-719 AALSDLFNDKAPS
+719 AALSDLFNDKAPADLS
-732 ESSTDKAPSDS
+732 
-743 ISSEASKG
+743 SSEASKG
-751 AASSSSRGGTPTSAF
+751 ATTSRGGTPTSAF
-766 TAPALPRPPSRRSEA
+766 TGPALPRPPSRRSEA
-781 ATVRGRASPSLP
+781 VRGRASPLP

-804 SDFKTTSMPLG
+804 SDFKTTPMPLG

-879 ATLAFRVNTAR
+879 ATLTFRVNTAR

-902 LDTSQSTSDRCVYEF
+902 LDASQSTSDRCVYEF

-930 EQSPSASYFNIDIL
+930 EQTPSASYFNIDIL

-967 QDDNTDLKVDYEY
+967 QEDNTNLKIDYEY

-991 GATGVGQ
+991 GATGVSQ
-998 PASTTNPSPAAPPGL
+998 PASANPAPSAPGL
-1013 PPLTGVCLGVP
+1013 PPLTGLCLGVP
-1024 MDGGVTGVQAKPP
+1024 MDGGVTSVQAKPS
-1037 CVWNQET
+1037 CVWNGET
-1044 QRALWRLTEPLGGSA
+1044 QRALWRLNDPLGGTA
-1059 SSGGSQRGG
+1059 GSQRGG
-1068 SLLARFALSRG
+1068 SVLARFAL
-1079 PSTPRPLE
+1079 
-1087 VRFLCEGATLSGAT
+1087 
-1101 FELIG
+1101 
-1106 QGYRVSLVKRQIMS
+1106 
-1120 GKYLC
+1120 
-1125 EP
+1125 

>member
-25 KYGYVAAKELAEF
+25 KYGYLAAKDLAEF

-44 VEESQSKLLSKLA
+44 VEESHSKLLSKLA
-57 RQAGSSCSTGTFGP
+57 RQAAGSCSTGTFGP

-76 RITSEKLSSL
+76 RSTSEKLSSL

-116 EEEAPTSTVV
+116 EEEAPTLEVV

-134 ALAKARELYT
+134 ALAKAREAYA
-144 ARCLELERLRREASP
+144 ARCLELEKLKRESSP
-159 RDLDRAEAKARKA
+159 KDLDKAEAKARKA
-172 CDEYRLLVERHG
+172 CEEYRQLVERHG

-194 AGSCQRFQELESAHL
+194 AGSCQRFQELEVGHL
-209 RHMKEFLAGY
+209 QHMKEFLAGY

-241 DALDVETLLKQFAD
+241 DALDMDTLLQQFAD
-255 AHQTGSEKPEPA
+255 ARQTGSEKPE
-267 VFEEADPGLQLTP
+267 VITFEEPDPSLQLTP
-280 TSAGGASSPP
+280 TNAATTGSPP
-290 FFSTSTPASATL
+290 FFTTSTPAPTASGT
-302 GSENGPV
+302 ENGPV
-309 LLADLSSSTASST
+309 LPADFCPTSAAAAAPSL
-322 TVAAT
+322 AAT
-327 NGPPPPPPPQ
+327 NGPQAP
-337 QQPAAAAKK
+337 AAKK
-346 EGKASGRRHRAM
+346 EGKGRRHRAM
-358 SLLDLFFFSPSLSAA
+358 SLLDLFFFSPSLSAT
-373 KTPASPTA
+373 KTPAPSPPPAANNNIATA
-381 NDAPAAAT
+381 TATTTTTARHAAPAAG
-389 AAAATNAPPAVPAGT
+389 AG
-404 AVDATVEANSAAAPK
+404 VDANGSQANSTAAPK
-419 RESLARTSLQSSKW
+419 RESLARTSLRSSKW

-442 KEKRKRKKEQSSSS
+442 KEKRKRKKEMSS
-456 KEASATSGEAQ
+456 KDASTTSGEA
-467 PPGWRSLLR
+467 
-476 ARAAGALASRT
+476 
-487 GGASIVL
+487 
-494 SHEASPPPVERS
+494 
-506 APRRLSIEPAQV
+506 
-518 EAPDLES
+518 
-525 LCQVAPSSSAPATTS
+525 
-540 AMPVPVPNRDSRE
+540 DSKE
-553 SEEQGA
+553 SEEQNA

-567 VRPASDR
+567 VRPSSER

-642 SATSTPDEAPKRPA
+642 SASSTPDEAPKRPG
-656 NQSSKDNSGGGG
+656 NQSSKDSGGIG

-681 DTSVST
+681 DASAST

-697 MGDTGAQQPS
+697 QGEPASQPS
-707 AASASVPSWDRY
+707 ASSSVPSWDRY
-719 AALSDLFNDKAPS
+719 AALSDLFNDKAPA
-732 ESSTDKAPSDS
+732 ESS
-743 ISSEASKG
+743 SSEAGKG
-751 AASSSSRGGTPTSAF
+751 ATTSRGGTPTSAF
-766 TAPALPRPPSRRSEA
+766 TGPALPRPPSRRSEA
-781 ATVRGRASPSLP
+781 VRGRASPLP

-804 SDFKTTSMPLG
+804 SDFKTTPMPLG

-825 GLCDSIPL
+825 GLSDSIPL
-833 AIAFQEVVHARFRGT
+833 AVAFQEVVHARFRGT

-879 ATLAFRVNTAR
+879 AALTFRVNTAR
-890 FDNVLPNKNLIT
+890 FDNVLPNKNLVT
-902 LDTSQSTSDRCVYEF
+902 LDASQSTSDRCVYEF
-917 NMSLLT
+917 NMSVLT

-930 EQSPSASYFNIDIL
+930 EQTPSASYFNIDIL

-956 APLHLVAYWKT
+956 APLHLVAFWKT
-967 QDDNTDLKVDYEY
+967 QEDNTDLKIDYEY

-991 GATGVGQ
+991 GATGVSQ
-998 PASTTNPSPAAPPGL
+998 PASANPAPSAPGL
-1013 PPLTGVCLGVP
+1013 PPLTGLCLGVP
-1024 MDGGVTGVQAKPP
+1024 MDGGVTSVQAKPP
-1037 CVWNQET
+1037 CIWNGET
-1044 QRALWRLTEPLGGSA
+1044 QRALWRLSDPLGGTA
-1059 SSGGSQRGG
+1059 GGQRGG
-1068 SLLARFALSRG
+1068 SLLARFVLTRG

-1087 VRFLCEGATLSGAT
+1087 ARFLCEGATLSGAS

-1106 QGYRVSLVKRQIMS
+1106 QGYRVSLVKRQILS

>member
-1 MTVDFRDYFWGEK
+1 MTVDFRDYFWGDK

-25 KYGYVAAKELAEF
+25 KYGYLAAKDLAEF
-38 FRERSL
+38 FRERSV
-44 VEESQSKLLSKLA
+44 VEESHSKLLSKLA
-57 RQAGSSCSTGTFGP
+57 RQAAGSCSTGTFGP

-116 EEEAPTSTVV
+116 EEEAPTLEVV

-134 ALAKARELYT
+134 ALAKAREAYA
-144 ARCLELERLRREASP
+144 ARCLELEKLRRESSP
-159 RDLDRAEAKARKA
+159 RDLDKAEAKARKA
-172 CDEYRLLVERHG
+172 CDEYRHLVERHG

-194 AGSCQRFQELESAHL
+194 AGSCQRFQELEVGHL
-209 RHMKEFLAGY
+209 EHMKEFLAGY

-241 DALDVETLLKQFAD
+241 DALDVETLLRQFA
-255 AHQTGSEKPEPA
+255 AARQTGSEKPEP
-267 VFEEADPGLQLTP
+267 VTFEEPDPGLQLTP
-280 TSAGGASSPP
+280 TNAGAAGSPP
-290 FFSTSTPASATL
+290 FFTTSTPAS
-302 GSENGPV
+302 SENGPPV
-309 LLADLSSSTASST
+309 LPADSVS
-322 TVAAT
+322 
-327 NGPPPPPPPQ
+327 
-337 QQPAAAAKK
+337 AAAA
-346 EGKASGRRHRAM
+346 A
-358 SLLDLFFFSPSLSAA
+358 
-373 KTPASPTA
+373 T
-381 NDAPAAAT
+381 T
-389 AAAATNAPPAVPAGT
+389 AAAATNGPQPTAKKEGT
-404 AVDATVEANSAAAPK
+404 GVGGNGSEANSATTAPK
-419 RESLARTSLQSSKW
+419 RESLARTSLRSSKW

-442 KEKRKRKKEQSSSS
+442 KEKRKRKKEMSS
-456 KEASATSGEAQ
+456 KDASATSGEAR

-476 ARAAGALASRT
+476 ARAALGRAGNAP
-487 GGASIVL
+487 
-494 SHEASPPPVERS
+494 HEPAPSPSCERNV
-506 APRRLSIEPAQV
+506 RRLSIEHPR
-518 EAPDLES
+518 APDLDS
-525 LCQVAPSSSAPATTS
+525 LCHVPVTTATTS
-540 AMPVPVPNRDSRE
+540 VVPLPSSDSKE
-553 SEEQGA
+553 SEEQCA

-567 VRPASDR
+567 VRPSSER

-633 QHSARRAYN
+633 QHSSRRPETLYIRHKARRAYN

-656 NQSSKDNSGGGG
+656 NQSSKDSGGIG

-681 DTSVST
+681 DGGVST
-687 PTTRLQSPLG
+687 PTARLQSPLG
-697 MGDTGAQQPS
+697 QGEPTAQPPPPTN
-707 AASASVPSWDRY
+707 VPSWDRY
-719 AALSDLFNDKAPS
+719 AALSDLFNDKAAPGD
-732 ESSTDKAPSDS
+732 SS
-743 ISSEASKG
+743 SSEASRG
-751 AASSSSRGGTPTSAF
+751 ATSSRGGTPTSAF
-766 TAPALPRPPSRRSEA
+766 TGGPALPRPPSRRSEA
-781 ATVRGRASPSLP
+781 TTNMRGRASPLL

-804 SDFKTTSMPLG
+804 SDFKTTPMPLG

-833 AIAFQEVVHARFRGT
+833 AVAFQEVVHARFRGA

-890 FDNVLPNKNLIT
+890 FDNVLPNKNLVT
-902 LDTSQSTSDRCVYEF
+902 LDASQSTSDRCVYEF
-917 NMSLLT
+917 NMSVLT

-930 EQSPSASYFNIDIL
+930 EQTPSASYFNIDIL

-956 APLHLVAYWKT
+956 APLHLVAFWKT
-967 QDDNTDLKVDYEY
+967 QEDNTDLKIDYEY
-980 NAKALSLPAGT
+980 NAKALSLPAGM

-998 PASTTNPSPAAPPGL
+998 PASTANPAPSAPGF
-1013 PPLTGVCLGVP
+1013 PPLTGLCLGVP

-1037 CVWNQET
+1037 CVWSGEN
-1044 QRALWRLTEPLGGSA
+1044 QRALWRLSDPLGGSA
-1059 SSGGSQRGG
+1059 GSQQSG
-1068 SLLARFALSRG
+1068 SLLARFTLTRG

-1087 VRFLCEGATLSGAT
+1087 ARFLCEGATLSGAS
-1101 FELIG
+1101 FELVG

>member
-25 KYGYVAAKELAEF
+25 KYGYLAAKDLAEF

-44 VEESQSKLLSKLA
+44 VEESHSKLLSKLA
-57 RQAGSSCSTGTFGP
+57 RQAAGSCSTGTFGP

-76 RITSEKLSSL
+76 RSTSEKLSSL

-116 EEEAPTSTVV
+116 EEEAPTLEVV

-134 ALAKARELYT
+134 ALAKAREAYA
-144 ARCLELERLRREASP
+144 ARCLELEKLKRESSP
-159 RDLDRAEAKARKA
+159 KDLDKAEAKARKA
-172 CDEYRLLVERHG
+172 CEEYRQLVERHG

-194 AGSCQRFQELESAHL
+194 AGSCQRFQELEVGHL
-209 RHMKEFLAGY
+209 QHMKEFLAGY

-241 DALDVETLLKQFAD
+241 DALDIDTLLRQFAD
-255 AHQTGSEKPEPA
+255 ARQTGSEKPE
-267 VFEEADPGLQLTP
+267 VITFEEPDPSLQLTP
-280 TSAGGASSPP
+280 TNAATTGSPP
-290 FFSTSTPASATL
+290 FFTTSTPAPSAS
-302 GSENGPV
+302 GAENGPV
-309 LLADLSSSTASST
+309 LPADFCPTSAAAAAQSS
-322 TVAAT
+322 AAT
-327 NGPPPPPPPQ
+327 NGPQAP
-337 QQPAAAAKK
+337 AAKK
-346 EGKASGRRHRAM
+346 EG
-358 SLLDLFFFSPSLSAA
+358 
-373 KTPASPTA
+373 
-381 NDAPAAAT
+381 
-389 AAAATNAPPAVPAGT
+389 AG
-404 AVDATVEANSAAAPK
+404 VDANGSQANSTAAPK
-419 RESLARTSLQSSKW
+419 RESLARTSLRSSKW

-442 KEKRKRKKEQSSSS
+442 KEKRKRKKEMSS
-456 KEASATSGEAQ
+456 KDASTTSGEA
-467 PPGWRSLLR
+467 
-476 ARAAGALASRT
+476 
-487 GGASIVL
+487 
-494 SHEASPPPVERS
+494 
-506 APRRLSIEPAQV
+506 
-518 EAPDLES
+518 
-525 LCQVAPSSSAPATTS
+525 
-540 AMPVPVPNRDSRE
+540 DSKE
-553 SEEQGA
+553 SEEQNA

-567 VRPASDR
+567 VRPSSER

-633 QHSARRAYN
+633 QHSSRRPETLYIRHKARRAYN
-642 SATSTPDEAPKRPA
+642 SASSTPDEAPKRPA
-656 NQSSKDNSGGGG
+656 NQSSKDSGGIG

-681 DTSVST
+681 DASAST

-697 MGDTGAQQPS
+697 QGEPASQPS
-707 AASASVPSWDRY
+707 ASSSVPSWDRY
-719 AALSDLFNDKAPS
+719 AALSDLFNDKAPA
-732 ESSTDKAPSDS
+732 ESS
-743 ISSEASKG
+743 SSEAGKG
-751 AASSSSRGGTPTSAF
+751 ATTSRGGTPTSAF
-766 TAPALPRPPSRRSEA
+766 TGPALPRPPSRRSEA
-781 ATVRGRASPSLP
+781 VRGRASPLP

-804 SDFKTTSMPLG
+804 SDFKTTPMPLG

-825 GLCDSIPL
+825 GLSDSIPL
-833 AIAFQEVVHARFRGT
+833 AVAFQEVVHARFRGT

-879 ATLAFRVNTAR
+879 AALTFRVNTAR
-890 FDNVLPNKNLIT
+890 FDNVLPNKNLVT
-902 LDTSQSTSDRCVYEF
+902 LDASQSTSDRCVYEF
-917 NMSLLT
+917 NMSVLT

-930 EQSPSASYFNIDIL
+930 EQTPSASYFNIDIL

-956 APLHLVAYWKT
+956 APLHLVAFWKT
-967 QDDNTDLKVDYEY
+967 QEDNTDLKIDYEY

-991 GATGVGQ
+991 GATGLSQ
-998 PASTTNPSPAAPPGL
+998 PASANPAPSAPGL
-1013 PPLTGVCLGVP
+1013 PPLTGLCLGVP
-1024 MDGGVTGVQAKPP
+1024 MDGGVTSVQAKPP
-1037 CVWNQET
+1037 CIWNGET
-1044 QRALWRLTEPLGGSA
+1044 QRALWRLSDPLGGTA
-1059 SSGGSQRGG
+1059 GGQRGG
-1068 SLLARFALSRG
+1068 SLLARFVLTRG

-1087 VRFLCEGATLSGAT
+1087 ARFLCEGATLSGAS

-1106 QGYRVSLVKRQIMS
+1106 QGYRVSLVKRQILS

>member
-25 KYGYVAAKELAEF
+25 KYGYLAAKDLAEF

-44 VEESQSKLLSKLA
+44 VEESHSKLLSKLA
-57 RQAGSSCSTGTFGP
+57 RQAAGSCSTGTFGP

-76 RITSEKLSSL
+76 RSTSEKLSSL

-116 EEEAPTSTVV
+116 EEEAPTLEVV

-134 ALAKARELYT
+134 ALAKAREAYA
-144 ARCLELERLRREASP
+144 ARCLELEKLRRESSP
-159 RDLDRAEAKARKA
+159 KDLDKAEAKARKA
-172 CDEYRLLVERHG
+172 CEEYRQLVERHG

-194 AGSCQRFQELESAHL
+194 AGSCQRFQELEVGHL
-209 RHMKEFLAGY
+209 QHMKEFLAGY

-241 DALDVETLLKQFAD
+241 DALDIDTLLRQFA
-255 AHQTGSEKPEPA
+255 AARQTGSEKPEA
-267 VFEEADPGLQLTP
+267 ITFEEPDPSLQLTP
-280 TSAGGASSPP
+280 TNAGATGSPP
-290 FFSTSTPASATL
+290 FFTTSTPAPTASSA
-302 GSENGPV
+302 ENGPV
-309 LLADLSSSTASST
+309 LPADFCPAAAAAAPAPSS
-322 TVAAT
+322 AAT
-327 NGPPPPPPPQ
+327 NGPQPP
-337 QQPAAAAKK
+337 AAKK
-346 EGKASGRRHRAM
+346 EG
-358 SLLDLFFFSPSLSAA
+358 
-373 KTPASPTA
+373 
-381 NDAPAAAT
+381 
-389 AAAATNAPPAVPAGT
+389 
-404 AVDATVEANSAAAPK
+404 
-419 RESLARTSLQSSKW
+419 

-442 KEKRKRKKEQSSSS
+442 KEKRKRKKEMSS
-456 KEASATSGEAQ
+456 KDASTTSGEA
-467 PPGWRSLLR
+467 
-476 ARAAGALASRT
+476 
-487 GGASIVL
+487 
-494 SHEASPPPVERS
+494 
-506 APRRLSIEPAQV
+506 
-518 EAPDLES
+518 
-525 LCQVAPSSSAPATTS
+525 
-540 AMPVPVPNRDSRE
+540 DSKE
-553 SEEQGA
+553 SEEQNA

-567 VRPASDR
+567 VRPSSER

-587 DGDSDDEDRDRRIH
+587 DGDSDDEERDRRIH

-633 QHSARRAYN
+633 QHSSRRPETLYIRHKARRAYN
-642 SATSTPDEAPKRPA
+642 SASSTPDEAPKRPA
-656 NQSSKDNSGGGG
+656 NQSSKDSAGIG
-668 SGTEADMLGLFPL
+668 SGTEADMLGMFPL
-681 DTSVST
+681 DTSAST

-697 MGDTGAQQPS
+697 QGEPASQPS
-707 AASASVPSWDRY
+707 ASSSVPSWDRY
-719 AALSDLFNDKAPS
+719 AALSDLFNDKAPADLS
-732 ESSTDKAPSDS
+732 
-743 ISSEASKG
+743 SSEASKG
-751 AASSSSRGGTPTSAF
+751 ATTSRGGTPTSAF
-766 TAPALPRPPSRRSEA
+766 TGPALPRPPSRRSEA
-781 ATVRGRASPSLP
+781 VRGRASPLP

-804 SDFKTTSMPLG
+804 SDFKTTPMPLG

-879 ATLAFRVNTAR
+879 ATLTFRVNTAR

-902 LDTSQSTSDRCVYEF
+902 LDASQSTSDRCVYEF

-930 EQSPSASYFNIDIL
+930 EQTPSASYFNIDIL

-967 QDDNTDLKVDYEY
+967 QEDNTNLKIDYEY

-991 GATGVGQ
+991 GATGVSQ
-998 PASTTNPSPAAPPGL
+998 PASANPAPSAPGL
-1013 PPLTGVCLGVP
+1013 PPLTGLCLGVP
-1024 MDGGVTGVQAKPP
+1024 MDGGVTSVQAKPS
-1037 CVWNQET
+1037 CVWNGET
-1044 QRALWRLTEPLGGSA
+1044 QRALWRLNDPLGGTA
-1059 SSGGSQRGG
+1059 GSQRGG
-1068 SLLARFALSRG
+1068 SVLARFAL
-1079 PSTPRPLE
+1079 
-1087 VRFLCEGATLSGAT
+1087 
-1101 FELIG
+1101 
-1106 QGYRVSLVKRQIMS
+1106 
-1120 GKYLC
+1120 
-1125 EP
+1125 

>member
-346 EGKASGRRHRAM
+346 EG
-358 SLLDLFFFSPSLSAA
+358 
-373 KTPASPTA
+373 
-381 NDAPAAAT
+381 
-389 AAAATNAPPAVPAGT
+389 
-404 AVDATVEANSAAAPK
+404 
-419 RESLARTSLQSSKW
+419 

-456 KEASATSGEAQ
+456 KEASATSGEA
-467 PPGWRSLLR
+467 
-476 ARAAGALASRT
+476 
-487 GGASIVL
+487 
-494 SHEASPPPVERS
+494 
-506 APRRLSIEPAQV
+506 
-518 EAPDLES
+518 
-525 LCQVAPSSSAPATTS
+525 
-540 AMPVPVPNRDSRE
+540 DSRE

-633 QHSARRAYN
+633 QHSSRRPETLYIRHKARRAYN

-766 TAPALPRPPSRRSEA
+766 TAPALPRPPSRRSEQA

>member
-25 KYGYVAAKELAEF
+25 KYGYLAAKDLAEF

-44 VEESQSKLLSKLA
+44 VEESHSKLLSKLA
-57 RQAGSSCSTGTFGP
+57 RQAAGSCSTGTFGP

-76 RITSEKLSSL
+76 RSTSEKLSSL

-116 EEEAPTSTVV
+116 EEEAPTLEVV

-134 ALAKARELYT
+134 ALAKAREAYA
-144 ARCLELERLRREASP
+144 ARCLELEKLKRESSP
-159 RDLDRAEAKARKA
+159 KDLDKAEAKARKA
-172 CDEYRLLVERHG
+172 CEEYRQLVERHG

-194 AGSCQRFQELESAHL
+194 AGSCQRFQELEVGHL
-209 RHMKEFLAGY
+209 QHMKEFLAGY

-241 DALDVETLLKQFAD
+241 DALDIDTLLRQFAD
-255 AHQTGSEKPEPA
+255 ARQTGSEKPE
-267 VFEEADPGLQLTP
+267 VITFEEPDPSLQLTP
-280 TSAGGASSPP
+280 TNAATTGSPP
-290 FFSTSTPASATL
+290 FFTTSTPAPSAS
-302 GSENGPV
+302 GAENGPV
-309 LLADLSSSTASST
+309 LPADFCPTSAAAAAQSS
-322 TVAAT
+322 AAT
-327 NGPPPPPPPQ
+327 NGPQAP
-337 QQPAAAAKK
+337 AAKK
-346 EGKASGRRHRAM
+346 EG
-358 SLLDLFFFSPSLSAA
+358 
-373 KTPASPTA
+373 
-381 NDAPAAAT
+381 
-389 AAAATNAPPAVPAGT
+389 AG
-404 AVDATVEANSAAAPK
+404 VDANGSQANSTAAPK
-419 RESLARTSLQSSKW
+419 RESLARTSLRSSKW

-442 KEKRKRKKEQSSSS
+442 KEKRKRKKEMSS
-456 KEASATSGEAQ
+456 KDASTTSGEAR

-476 ARAAGALASRT
+476 ARVALGRAGGSGTL
-487 GGASIVL
+487 
-494 SHEASPPPVERS
+494 HEPSPPCERS
-506 APRRLSIEPAQV
+506 TLRRLSV
-518 EAPDLES
+518 EQPRATSDLDS
-525 LCQVAPSSSAPATTS
+525 LFHVPVCTATTATTS
-540 AMPVPVPNRDSRE
+540 VVPVPTRDSKE
-553 SEEQGA
+553 SEEQNA

-567 VRPASDR
+567 VRPSSER

-642 SATSTPDEAPKRPA
+642 SASSTPDEAPKRPA
-656 NQSSKDNSGGGG
+656 NQSSKDSGGIG

-681 DTSVST
+681 DASAST

-697 MGDTGAQQPS
+697 QGEPASQPS
-707 AASASVPSWDRY
+707 ASSSVPSWDRY
-719 AALSDLFNDKAPS
+719 AALSDLFNDKAPA
-732 ESSTDKAPSDS
+732 ESS
-743 ISSEASKG
+743 SSEAGKG
-751 AASSSSRGGTPTSAF
+751 ATTSRGGTPTSAF
-766 TAPALPRPPSRRSEA
+766 TGPALPRPPSRRSEA
-781 ATVRGRASPSLP
+781 VRGRASPLP

-804 SDFKTTSMPLG
+804 SDFKTTPMPLG

-825 GLCDSIPL
+825 GLSDSIPL
-833 AIAFQEVVHARFRGT
+833 AVAFQEVVHARFRGT

-879 ATLAFRVNTAR
+879 AALTFRVNTAR
-890 FDNVLPNKNLIT
+890 FDNVLPNKNLVT
-902 LDTSQSTSDRCVYEF
+902 LDASQSTSDRCVYEF
-917 NMSLLT
+917 NMSVLT

-930 EQSPSASYFNIDIL
+930 EQTPSASYFNIDIL

-956 APLHLVAYWKT
+956 APLHLVAFWKT
-967 QDDNTDLKVDYEY
+967 QEDNTDLKIDYEY

-991 GATGVGQ
+991 GATGLSQ
-998 PASTTNPSPAAPPGL
+998 PASANPAPSAPGL
-1013 PPLTGVCLGVP
+1013 PPLTGLCLGVP
-1024 MDGGVTGVQAKPP
+1024 MDGGVTSVQAKPP
-1037 CVWNQET
+1037 CIWNGET
-1044 QRALWRLTEPLGGSA
+1044 QRALWRLSDPLGGTA
-1059 SSGGSQRGG
+1059 GGQRGG
-1068 SLLARFALSRG
+1068 SLLARFVLTRG

-1087 VRFLCEGATLSGAT
+1087 ARFLCEGATLSGAS

-1106 QGYRVSLVKRQIMS
+1106 QGYRVSLVKRQILS

>member
-1 MTVDFRDYFWGEK
+1 MTVDFRDYFWGDK

-25 KYGYVAAKELAEF
+25 KYGYLAAKDLAEF
-38 FRERSL
+38 FRERSV
-44 VEESQSKLLSKLA
+44 VEESHSKLLSKLA
-57 RQAGSSCSTGTFGP
+57 RQAAGSCSTGTFGP

-116 EEEAPTSTVV
+116 EEEAPTLEVV

-134 ALAKARELYT
+134 ALAKAREAYA
-144 ARCLELERLRREASP
+144 ARCLELEKLRRESSP
-159 RDLDRAEAKARKA
+159 RDLDKAEAKARKA
-172 CDEYRLLVERHG
+172 CDEYRHLVERHG

-194 AGSCQRFQELESAHL
+194 AGSCQRFQELEVGHL
-209 RHMKEFLAGY
+209 EHMKEFLAGY

-241 DALDVETLLKQFAD
+241 DALDVETLLRQFA
-255 AHQTGSEKPEPA
+255 AARQTGSEKPEP
-267 VFEEADPGLQLTP
+267 VTFEEPDPGLQLTP
-280 TSAGGASSPP
+280 TNAGAAGSPP
-290 FFSTSTPASATL
+290 FFTTSTPAS
-302 GSENGPV
+302 SENGPPV
-309 LLADLSSSTASST
+309 LPADSVS
-322 TVAAT
+322 
-327 NGPPPPPPPQ
+327 
-337 QQPAAAAKK
+337 AAAA
-346 EGKASGRRHRAM
+346 A
-358 SLLDLFFFSPSLSAA
+358 
-373 KTPASPTA
+373 T
-381 NDAPAAAT
+381 T
-389 AAAATNAPPAVPAGT
+389 AAAATNGPQPTAKKEGT
-404 AVDATVEANSAAAPK
+404 GVGGNGSEANSATTAPK
-419 RESLARTSLQSSKW
+419 RESLARTSLRSSKW

-442 KEKRKRKKEQSSSS
+442 KEKRKRKKEMSS
-456 KEASATSGEAQ
+456 KDASATSGEA
-467 PPGWRSLLR
+467 
-476 ARAAGALASRT
+476 
-487 GGASIVL
+487 
-494 SHEASPPPVERS
+494 
-506 APRRLSIEPAQV
+506 
-518 EAPDLES
+518 
-525 LCQVAPSSSAPATTS
+525 
-540 AMPVPVPNRDSRE
+540 DSKE
-553 SEEQGA
+553 SEEQCA

-567 VRPASDR
+567 VRPSSER

-656 NQSSKDNSGGGG
+656 NQSSKDSGGIG

-681 DTSVST
+681 DGGVST
-687 PTTRLQSPLG
+687 PTARLQSPLG
-697 MGDTGAQQPS
+697 QGEPTAQPPPPTN
-707 AASASVPSWDRY
+707 VPSWDRY
-719 AALSDLFNDKAPS
+719 AALSDLFNDKAAPGD
-732 ESSTDKAPSDS
+732 SS
-743 ISSEASKG
+743 SSEASRG
-751 AASSSSRGGTPTSAF
+751 ATSSRGGTPTSAF
-766 TAPALPRPPSRRSEA
+766 TGGPALPRPPSRRSEA
-781 ATVRGRASPSLP
+781 TTNMRGRASPLL

-804 SDFKTTSMPLG
+804 SDFKTTPMPLG

-833 AIAFQEVVHARFRGT
+833 AVAFQEVVHARFRGA

-890 FDNVLPNKNLIT
+890 FDNVLPNKNLVT
-902 LDTSQSTSDRCVYEF
+902 LDASQSTSDRCVYEF
-917 NMSLLT
+917 NMSVLT

-930 EQSPSASYFNIDIL
+930 EQTPSASYFNIDIL

-956 APLHLVAYWKT
+956 APLHLVAFWKT
-967 QDDNTDLKVDYEY
+967 QEDNTDLKIDYEY
-980 NAKALSLPAGT
+980 NAKALSLPAGM

-998 PASTTNPSPAAPPGL
+998 PASTANPAPSAPGF
-1013 PPLTGVCLGVP
+1013 PPLTGLCLGVP

-1037 CVWNQET
+1037 CVWSGEN
-1044 QRALWRLTEPLGGSA
+1044 QRALWRLSDPLGGSA
-1059 SSGGSQRGG
+1059 GSQQSG
-1068 SLLARFALSRG
+1068 SLLARFTLTRG

-1087 VRFLCEGATLSGAT
+1087 ARFLCEGATLSGAS
-1101 FELIG
+1101 FELVG

>member
-1 MTVDFRDYFWGEK
+1 MTVDFRDYFWGDK

-25 KYGYVAAKELAEF
+25 KYGYLAAKDLAEF
-38 FRERSL
+38 FRERSV
-44 VEESQSKLLSKLA
+44 VEESHSKLLSKLA
-57 RQAGSSCSTGTFGP
+57 RQAAGSCSTGTFGP

-116 EEEAPTSTVV
+116 EEEAPTLEVV

-134 ALAKARELYT
+134 ALAKAREAYA
-144 ARCLELERLRREASP
+144 ARCLELEKLRRESSP
-159 RDLDRAEAKARKA
+159 RDLDKAEAKARKA
-172 CDEYRLLVERHG
+172 CDEYRHLVERHG

-194 AGSCQRFQELESAHL
+194 AGSCQRFQELEVGHL
-209 RHMKEFLAGY
+209 EHMKEFLAGY

-241 DALDVETLLKQFAD
+241 DALDVETLLRQFA
-255 AHQTGSEKPEPA
+255 AARQTGSEKPEP
-267 VFEEADPGLQLTP
+267 VTFEEPDPGLQLTP
-280 TSAGGASSPP
+280 TNAGAAGSPP
-290 FFSTSTPASATL
+290 FFTTSTPAS
-302 GSENGPV
+302 SENGPPV
-309 LLADLSSSTASST
+309 LPADSVS
-322 TVAAT
+322 
-327 NGPPPPPPPQ
+327 
-337 QQPAAAAKK
+337 AAAA
-346 EGKASGRRHRAM
+346 A
-358 SLLDLFFFSPSLSAA
+358 
-373 KTPASPTA
+373 T
-381 NDAPAAAT
+381 T
-389 AAAATNAPPAVPAGT
+389 AAAATNGPQPT
-404 AVDATVEANSAAAPK
+404 AKKEG
-419 RESLARTSLQSSKW
+419 

-442 KEKRKRKKEQSSSS
+442 KEKRKRKKEMSS
-456 KEASATSGEAQ
+456 KDASATSGEA
-467 PPGWRSLLR
+467 
-476 ARAAGALASRT
+476 ARAALGRAGNAP
-487 GGASIVL
+487 
-494 SHEASPPPVERS
+494 HEPAPSPSCERNV
-506 APRRLSIEPAQV
+506 RRLSIEHPR
-518 EAPDLES
+518 APDLDS
-525 LCQVAPSSSAPATTS
+525 LCHVPVTTATTS
-540 AMPVPVPNRDSRE
+540 VVPLPSSDSKE
-553 SEEQGA
+553 SEEQCA

-567 VRPASDR
+567 VRPSSER

-633 QHSARRAYN
+633 QHSSRRPETLYIRHKARRAYN

-656 NQSSKDNSGGGG
+656 NQSSKDSGGIG

-681 DTSVST
+681 DGGVST
-687 PTTRLQSPLG
+687 PTARLQSPLG
-697 MGDTGAQQPS
+697 QGEPTAQPPPPTN
-707 AASASVPSWDRY
+707 VPSWDRY
-719 AALSDLFNDKAPS
+719 AALSDLFNDKAAPGD
-732 ESSTDKAPSDS
+732 SS
-743 ISSEASKG
+743 SSEASRG
-751 AASSSSRGGTPTSAF
+751 ATSSRGGTPTSAF
-766 TAPALPRPPSRRSEA
+766 TGGPALPRPPSRRSEA
-781 ATVRGRASPSLP
+781 TTNMRGRASPLL

-804 SDFKTTSMPLG
+804 SDFKTTPMPLG

-833 AIAFQEVVHARFRGT
+833 AVAFQEVVHARFRGA

-890 FDNVLPNKNLIT
+890 FDNVLPNKNLVT
-902 LDTSQSTSDRCVYEF
+902 LDASQSTSDRCVYEF
-917 NMSLLT
+917 NMSVLT

-930 EQSPSASYFNIDIL
+930 EQTPSASYFNIDIL

-956 APLHLVAYWKT
+956 APLHLVAFWKT
-967 QDDNTDLKVDYEY
+967 QEDNTDLKIDYEY
-980 NAKALSLPAGT
+980 NAKALSLPAGM

-998 PASTTNPSPAAPPGL
+998 PASTANPAPSAPGF
-1013 PPLTGVCLGVP
+1013 PPLTGLCLGVP

-1037 CVWNQET
+1037 CVWSGEN
-1044 QRALWRLTEPLGGSA
+1044 QRALWRLSDPLGGSA
-1059 SSGGSQRGG
+1059 GSQQSG
-1068 SLLARFALSRG
+1068 SLLARFTLTRG

-1087 VRFLCEGATLSGAT
+1087 ARFLCEGATLSGAS
-1101 FELIG
+1101 FELVG

>member
-25 KYGYVAAKELAEF
+25 KYGYLAAKDLAEF

-44 VEESQSKLLSKLA
+44 VEESHSKLLSKLA
-57 RQAGSSCSTGTFGP
+57 RQAAGSCSTGTFGP

-76 RITSEKLSSL
+76 RSTSEKLSSL

-116 EEEAPTSTVV
+116 EEEAPTLEVV

-134 ALAKARELYT
+134 ALAKAREAYA
-144 ARCLELERLRREASP
+144 ARCLELEKLRRESSP
-159 RDLDRAEAKARKA
+159 KDLDKAEAKARKA
-172 CDEYRLLVERHG
+172 CEEYRQLVERHG

-194 AGSCQRFQELESAHL
+194 AGSCQRFQELEVGHL
-209 RHMKEFLAGY
+209 QHMKEFLAGY

-241 DALDVETLLKQFAD
+241 DALDIDTLLRQFA
-255 AHQTGSEKPEPA
+255 AARQTGSEKPEA
-267 VFEEADPGLQLTP
+267 ITFEEPDPSLQLTP
-280 TSAGGASSPP
+280 TNAGATGSPP
-290 FFSTSTPASATL
+290 FFTTSTPAPTASSA
-302 GSENGPV
+302 ENGPV
-309 LLADLSSSTASST
+309 LPADFCPAAAAAAPAPSS
-322 TVAAT
+322 AAT
-327 NGPPPPPPPQ
+327 NGPQPP
-337 QQPAAAAKK
+337 AAKK
-346 EGKASGRRHRAM
+346 EGKLHEIQVYMADGTVQQWQQKQRAGGHGGGSG
-358 SLLDLFFFSPSLSAA
+358 
-373 KTPASPTA
+373 
-381 NDAPAAAT
+381 
-389 AAAATNAPPAVPAGT
+389 G
-404 AVDATVEANSAAAPK
+404 
-419 RESLARTSLQSSKW
+419 

-442 KEKRKRKKEQSSSS
+442 KEKRKRKKEMSS
-456 KEASATSGEAQ
+456 KDASTTSGEAR

-476 ARAAGALASRT
+476 ARAALGRA
-487 GGASIVL
+487 GGSGTL
-494 SHEASPPPVERS
+494 HEPSPPCERS
-506 APRRLSIEPAQV
+506 ALRRLSV
-518 EAPDLES
+518 EQPRAASDLDS
-525 LCQVAPSSSAPATTS
+525 LFN
-540 AMPVPVPNRDSRE
+540 VPVPTATASVAPVPTRDSKE
-553 SEEQGA
+553 SEEQNA

-567 VRPASDR
+567 VRPSSER

-587 DGDSDDEDRDRRIH
+587 DGDSDDEERDRRIH

-633 QHSARRAYN
+633 QHSSRRPETLYIRHKARRAYN
-642 SATSTPDEAPKRPA
+642 SASSTPDEAPKRPA
-656 NQSSKDNSGGGG
+656 NQSSKDSAGIG
-668 SGTEADMLGLFPL
+668 SGTEADMLGMFPL
-681 DTSVST
+681 DTSAST

-697 MGDTGAQQPS
+697 QGEPASQPS
-707 AASASVPSWDRY
+707 ASSSVPSWDRY
-719 AALSDLFNDKAPS
+719 AALSDLFNDKAPADLS
-732 ESSTDKAPSDS
+732 
-743 ISSEASKG
+743 SSEASKG
-751 AASSSSRGGTPTSAF
+751 ATTSRGGTPTSAF
-766 TAPALPRPPSRRSEA
+766 TGPALPRPPSRRSEA
-781 ATVRGRASPSLP
+781 VRGRASPLP

-804 SDFKTTSMPLG
+804 SDFKTTPMPLG

-879 ATLAFRVNTAR
+879 ATLTFRVNTAR

-902 LDTSQSTSDRCVYEF
+902 LDASQSTSDRCVYEF

-930 EQSPSASYFNIDIL
+930 EQTPSASYFNIDIL

-967 QDDNTDLKVDYEY
+967 QEDNTNLKIDYEY

-991 GATGVGQ
+991 GATGVSQ
-998 PASTTNPSPAAPPGL
+998 PASANPAPSAPGL
-1013 PPLTGVCLGVP
+1013 PPLTGLCLGVP
-1024 MDGGVTGVQAKPP
+1024 MDGGVTSVQAKPS
-1037 CVWNQET
+1037 CVWNGET
-1044 QRALWRLTEPLGGSA
+1044 QRALWRLNDPLGGTA
-1059 SSGGSQRGG
+1059 GSQRGG
-1068 SLLARFALSRG
+1068 SVLARFAL
-1079 PSTPRPLE
+1079 
-1087 VRFLCEGATLSGAT
+1087 
-1101 FELIG
+1101 
-1106 QGYRVSLVKRQIMS
+1106 
-1120 GKYLC
+1120 
-1125 EP
+1125 

>member
-1 MTVDFRDYFWGEK
+1 MTVDFRDYFWGDK

-25 KYGYVAAKELAEF
+25 KYGYLAAKDLAEF
-38 FRERSL
+38 FRERSV
-44 VEESQSKLLSKLA
+44 VEESHSKLLSKLA
-57 RQAGSSCSTGTFGP
+57 RQAAGSCSTGTFGP

-116 EEEAPTSTVV
+116 EEEAPTLEVV

-134 ALAKARELYT
+134 ALAKAREAYA
-144 ARCLELERLRREASP
+144 ARCLELEKLRRESSP
-159 RDLDRAEAKARKA
+159 RDLDKAEAKARKA
-172 CDEYRLLVERHG
+172 CDEYRHLVERHG

-194 AGSCQRFQELESAHL
+194 AGSCQRFQELEVGHL
-209 RHMKEFLAGY
+209 EHMKEFLAGY

-241 DALDVETLLKQFAD
+241 DALDVETLLRQFA
-255 AHQTGSEKPEPA
+255 AARQTGSEKPEP
-267 VFEEADPGLQLTP
+267 VTFEEPDPGLQLTP
-280 TSAGGASSPP
+280 TNAGAAGSPP
-290 FFSTSTPASATL
+290 FFTTSTPAS
-302 GSENGPV
+302 SENGPPV
-309 LLADLSSSTASST
+309 LPADSVSAAAAATTAA
-322 TVAAT
+322 AAT
-327 NGPPPPPPPQ
+327 NGP
-337 QQPAAAAKK
+337 QPTAKK
-346 EGKASGRRHRAM
+346 EGKGRRHRAM

-373 KTPASPTA
+373 KTPAPPPPTA
-381 NDAPAAAT
+381 NNNATTAADVPAAA
-389 AAAATNAPPAVPAGT
+389 AAAPVGT
-404 AVDATVEANSAAAPK
+404 GVGGNGSEANSATTAPK
-419 RESLARTSLQSSKW
+419 RESLARTSLRSSKW

-442 KEKRKRKKEQSSSS
+442 KEKRKRKKEMSS
-456 KEASATSGEAQ
+456 KDASATSGEA
-467 PPGWRSLLR
+467 
-476 ARAAGALASRT
+476 
-487 GGASIVL
+487 
-494 SHEASPPPVERS
+494 
-506 APRRLSIEPAQV
+506 
-518 EAPDLES
+518 
-525 LCQVAPSSSAPATTS
+525 
-540 AMPVPVPNRDSRE
+540 DSKE
-553 SEEQGA
+553 SEEQCA

-567 VRPASDR
+567 VRPSSER

-633 QHSARRAYN
+633 QHSSRRPETLYIRHKARRAYN

-656 NQSSKDNSGGGG
+656 NQSSKDSGGIG

-681 DTSVST
+681 DGGVST
-687 PTTRLQSPLG
+687 PTARLQSPLG
-697 MGDTGAQQPS
+697 QGEPTAQPPPPTN
-707 AASASVPSWDRY
+707 VPSWDRY
-719 AALSDLFNDKAPS
+719 AALSDLFNDKAAPGD
-732 ESSTDKAPSDS
+732 SS
-743 ISSEASKG
+743 SSEASRG
-751 AASSSSRGGTPTSAF
+751 ATSSRGGTPTSAF
-766 TAPALPRPPSRRSEA
+766 TGGPALPRPPSRRSEA
-781 ATVRGRASPSLP
+781 TTNMRGRASPLL

-804 SDFKTTSMPLG
+804 SDFKTTPMPLG

-833 AIAFQEVVHARFRGT
+833 AVAFQEVVHARFRGA

-890 FDNVLPNKNLIT
+890 FDNVLPNKNLVT
-902 LDTSQSTSDRCVYEF
+902 LDASQSTSDRCVYEF
-917 NMSLLT
+917 NMSVLT

-930 EQSPSASYFNIDIL
+930 EQTPSASYFNIDIL

-956 APLHLVAYWKT
+956 APLHLVAFWKT
-967 QDDNTDLKVDYEY
+967 QEDNTDLKIDYEY
-980 NAKALSLPAGT
+980 NAKALSLPAGM

-998 PASTTNPSPAAPPGL
+998 PASTANPAPSAPGF
-1013 PPLTGVCLGVP
+1013 PPLTGLCLGVP

-1037 CVWNQET
+1037 CVWSGEN
-1044 QRALWRLTEPLGGSA
+1044 QRALWRLSDPLGGSA
-1059 SSGGSQRGG
+1059 GSQQSG
-1068 SLLARFALSRG
+1068 SLLARFTLTRG

-1087 VRFLCEGATLSGAT
+1087 ARFLCEGATLSGAS
-1101 FELIG
+1101 FELVG

>member
-1 MTVDFRDYFWGEK
+1 MTVDFRDYFWGDK

-25 KYGYVAAKELAEF
+25 KYGYLAAKDLAEF
-38 FRERSL
+38 FRERSV
-44 VEESQSKLLSKLA
+44 VEESHSKLLSKLA
-57 RQAGSSCSTGTFGP
+57 RQAAGSCSTGTFGP

-116 EEEAPTSTVV
+116 EEEAPTLEVV

-134 ALAKARELYT
+134 ALAKAREAYA
-144 ARCLELERLRREASP
+144 ARCLELEKLRRESSP
-159 RDLDRAEAKARKA
+159 RDLDKAEAKARKA
-172 CDEYRLLVERHG
+172 CDEYRHLVERHG

-194 AGSCQRFQELESAHL
+194 AGSCQRFQELEVGHL
-209 RHMKEFLAGY
+209 EHMKEFLAGY

-241 DALDVETLLKQFAD
+241 DALDVETLLRQFA
-255 AHQTGSEKPEPA
+255 AARQTGSEKPEP
-267 VFEEADPGLQLTP
+267 VTFEEPDPGLQLTP
-280 TSAGGASSPP
+280 TNAGAAGSPP
-290 FFSTSTPASATL
+290 FFTTSTPAS
-302 GSENGPV
+302 SENGPPV
-309 LLADLSSSTASST
+309 LPADSVS
-322 TVAAT
+322 
-327 NGPPPPPPPQ
+327 
-337 QQPAAAAKK
+337 AAAA
-346 EGKASGRRHRAM
+346 A
-358 SLLDLFFFSPSLSAA
+358 
-373 KTPASPTA
+373 T
-381 NDAPAAAT
+381 T
-389 AAAATNAPPAVPAGT
+389 AAAATNGPQPT
-404 AVDATVEANSAAAPK
+404 AKKEG
-419 RESLARTSLQSSKW
+419 

-442 KEKRKRKKEQSSSS
+442 KEKRKRKKEMSS
-456 KEASATSGEAQ
+456 KDASATSGEA
-467 PPGWRSLLR
+467 
-476 ARAAGALASRT
+476 
-487 GGASIVL
+487 
-494 SHEASPPPVERS
+494 
-506 APRRLSIEPAQV
+506 
-518 EAPDLES
+518 
-525 LCQVAPSSSAPATTS
+525 
-540 AMPVPVPNRDSRE
+540 DSKE
-553 SEEQGA
+553 SEEQCA

-567 VRPASDR
+567 VRPSSER

-656 NQSSKDNSGGGG
+656 NQSSKDSGGIG

-681 DTSVST
+681 DGGVST
-687 PTTRLQSPLG
+687 PTARLQSPLG
-697 MGDTGAQQPS
+697 QGEPTAQPPPPTN
-707 AASASVPSWDRY
+707 VPSWDRY
-719 AALSDLFNDKAPS
+719 AALSDLFNDKAAPGD
-732 ESSTDKAPSDS
+732 SS
-743 ISSEASKG
+743 SSEASRG
-751 AASSSSRGGTPTSAF
+751 ATSSRGGTPTSAF
-766 TAPALPRPPSRRSEA
+766 TGGPALPRPPSRRSEA
-781 ATVRGRASPSLP
+781 TTNMRGRASPLL

-804 SDFKTTSMPLG
+804 SDFKTTPMPLG

-833 AIAFQEVVHARFRGT
+833 AVAFQEVVHARFRGA

-890 FDNVLPNKNLIT
+890 FDNVLPNKNLVT
-902 LDTSQSTSDRCVYEF
+902 LDASQSTSDRCVYEF
-917 NMSLLT
+917 NMSVLT

-930 EQSPSASYFNIDIL
+930 EQTPSASYFNIDIL

-956 APLHLVAYWKT
+956 APLHLVAFWKT
-967 QDDNTDLKVDYEY
+967 QEDNTDLKIDYEY
-980 NAKALSLPAGT
+980 NAKALSLPAGM

-998 PASTTNPSPAAPPGL
+998 PASTANPAPSAPGF
-1013 PPLTGVCLGVP
+1013 PPLTGLCLGVP

-1037 CVWNQET
+1037 CVWSGEN
-1044 QRALWRLTEPLGGSA
+1044 QRALWRLSDPLGGSA
-1059 SSGGSQRGG
+1059 GSQQSG
-1068 SLLARFALSRG
+1068 SLLARFTLTRG

-1087 VRFLCEGATLSGAT
+1087 ARFLCEGATLSGAS
-1101 FELIG
+1101 FELVG

>member
-25 KYGYVAAKELAEF
+25 KYGYLAAKDLAEF

-44 VEESQSKLLSKLA
+44 VEESHSKLLSKLA
-57 RQAGSSCSTGTFGP
+57 RQAAGSCSTGTFGP

-76 RITSEKLSSL
+76 RSTSEKLSSL

-116 EEEAPTSTVV
+116 EEEAPTLEVV

-134 ALAKARELYT
+134 ALAKAREAYA
-144 ARCLELERLRREASP
+144 ARCLELEKLKRESSP
-159 RDLDRAEAKARKA
+159 KDLDKAEAKARKA
-172 CDEYRLLVERHG
+172 CEEYRQLVERHG

-194 AGSCQRFQELESAHL
+194 AGSCQRFQELEVGHL
-209 RHMKEFLAGY
+209 QHMKEFLAGY

-241 DALDVETLLKQFAD
+241 DALDIDTLLRQFAD
-255 AHQTGSEKPEPA
+255 TRQTGSEKPE
-267 VFEEADPGLQLTP
+267 VITFEESDPSLQLTP
-280 TSAGGASSPP
+280 TNAATTGSPP
-290 FFSTSTPASATL
+290 FFTTSTPAPSSSGA
-302 GSENGPV
+302 ENGPV
-309 LLADLSSSTASST
+309 LPADFCPTSAAAAAQSS
-322 TVAAT
+322 AAT
-327 NGPPPPPPPQ
+327 NGPQAP
-337 QQPAAAAKK
+337 AAKK
-346 EGKASGRRHRAM
+346 EG
-358 SLLDLFFFSPSLSAA
+358 
-373 KTPASPTA
+373 
-381 NDAPAAAT
+381 
-389 AAAATNAPPAVPAGT
+389 
-404 AVDATVEANSAAAPK
+404 
-419 RESLARTSLQSSKW
+419 

-442 KEKRKRKKEQSSSS
+442 KEKRKRKKEMSS
-456 KEASATSGEAQ
+456 KDASTTSGEAARVAL
-467 PPGWRSLLR
+467 GR
-476 ARAAGALASRT
+476 A
-487 GGASIVL
+487 GGSGTL
-494 SHEASPPPVERS
+494 HEPSPPCERS
-506 APRRLSIEPAQV
+506 TLRRLSV
-518 EAPDLES
+518 EQPRATSDLDS
-525 LCQVAPSSSAPATTS
+525 LFHMPVCTATTATTS
-540 AMPVPVPNRDSRE
+540 VVPVPTRDSKE
-553 SEEQGA
+553 SEEQNA

-567 VRPASDR
+567 VRPSSER

-642 SATSTPDEAPKRPA
+642 SASSTPDEAPKRPA
-656 NQSSKDNSGGGG
+656 NQSSKDSGGVG

-681 DTSVST
+681 DASAST

-697 MGDTGAQQPS
+697 QGEPASQPS
-707 AASASVPSWDRY
+707 ASSSVPSWDRY
-719 AALSDLFNDKAPS
+719 AALSDLFNDKAQA
-732 ESSTDKAPSDS
+732 ESS
-743 ISSEASKG
+743 SSEASKG
-751 AASSSSRGGTPTSAF
+751 ATTSRGGTPTSAF
-766 TAPALPRPPSRRSEA
+766 TGPALPRPPSRRSEA
-781 ATVRGRASPSLP
+781 VRGRASPLP

-804 SDFKTTSMPLG
+804 SDFKTTPMPLG

-825 GLCDSIPL
+825 GLSDSIPL
-833 AIAFQEVVHARFRGT
+833 AVAFQEVVHARFRGT

-879 ATLAFRVNTAR
+879 AALTFRVNTAR
-890 FDNVLPNKNLIT
+890 FDNVLPNKNLVT
-902 LDTSQSTSDRCVYEF
+902 LDASQSTSDRCVYEF
-917 NMSLLT
+917 NMSVLT

-930 EQSPSASYFNIDIL
+930 EQTPSASYFNIDIL

-956 APLHLVAYWKT
+956 APLHLVAFWKT
-967 QDDNTDLKVDYEY
+967 QEDNTDLKIDYEY

-991 GATGVGQ
+991 GATGVSQ
-998 PASTTNPSPAAPPGL
+998 PASANPAPSAPGL
-1013 PPLTGVCLGVP
+1013 PPLTGLCLGVP
-1024 MDGGVTGVQAKPP
+1024 MDGGVTSVQAKPP
-1037 CVWNQET
+1037 CIWNGET
-1044 QRALWRLTEPLGGSA
+1044 QRALWRLSDPLGGTA
-1059 SSGGSQRGG
+1059 GGQRGG
-1068 SLLARFALSRG
+1068 SLLARFVLTRG

-1087 VRFLCEGATLSGAT
+1087 ARFLCEGATLSGAS

-1106 QGYRVSLVKRQIMS
+1106 QGYRVSLVKRQILS

>member
-25 KYGYVAAKELAEF
+25 KYGYLAAKDLAEF

-44 VEESQSKLLSKLA
+44 VEESHSKLLSKLA
-57 RQAGSSCSTGTFGP
+57 RQAAGSCSTGTFGP

-76 RITSEKLSSL
+76 RSTSEKLSSL

-116 EEEAPTSTVV
+116 EEEAPTLEVV

-134 ALAKARELYT
+134 ALAKAREAYA
-144 ARCLELERLRREASP
+144 ARCLELEKLKRESSP
-159 RDLDRAEAKARKA
+159 KDLDKAEAKARKA
-172 CDEYRLLVERHG
+172 CEEYRQLVERHG

-194 AGSCQRFQELESAHL
+194 AGSCQRFQELEVGHL
-209 RHMKEFLAGY
+209 QHMKEFLAGY

-241 DALDVETLLKQFAD
+241 DALDIDALLRQFAS
-255 AHQTGSEKPEPA
+255 ARQTGSEKPEA
-267 VFEEADPGLQLTP
+267 ITFEEPDPSLQLTP
-280 TSAGGASSPP
+280 TNAASTGSPP
-290 FFSTSTPASATL
+290 FFTTSTPAPSAS

-309 LLADLSSSTASST
+309 LPADFCPASAAAAAPSST
-322 TVAAT
+322 AT
-327 NGPPPPPPPQ
+327 NGPQ
-337 QQPAAAAKK
+337 APATKK
-346 EGKASGRRHRAM
+346 EG
-358 SLLDLFFFSPSLSAA
+358 
-373 KTPASPTA
+373 
-381 NDAPAAAT
+381 
-389 AAAATNAPPAVPAGT
+389 
-404 AVDATVEANSAAAPK
+404 
-419 RESLARTSLQSSKW
+419 

-442 KEKRKRKKEQSSSS
+442 KEKRKRKKEMSS
-456 KEASATSGEAQ
+456 KDASTTSGEA
-467 PPGWRSLLR
+467 
-476 ARAAGALASRT
+476 
-487 GGASIVL
+487 
-494 SHEASPPPVERS
+494 
-506 APRRLSIEPAQV
+506 
-518 EAPDLES
+518 
-525 LCQVAPSSSAPATTS
+525 
-540 AMPVPVPNRDSRE
+540 DSKE
-553 SEEQGA
+553 SEEQNA

-567 VRPASDR
+567 VRPSSER

-642 SATSTPDEAPKRPA
+642 SASSTPDEAPKRPA
-656 NQSSKDNSGGGG
+656 NQSSKDSAGIG

-681 DTSVST
+681 DTSAST

-697 MGDTGAQQPS
+697 QGEPASQPS
-707 AASASVPSWDRY
+707 ASGNVPSWDRY
-719 AALSDLFNDKAPS
+719 AALSDLFNDKAPA
-732 ESSTDKAPSDS
+732 ESSSA
-743 ISSEASKG
+743 EASKG
-751 AASSSSRGGTPTSAF
+751 ATTSRGGTPTSAF
-766 TAPALPRPPSRRSEA
+766 TGPALPRPPSRRSEA
-781 ATVRGRASPSLP
+781 VRGRASPLP

-804 SDFKTTSMPLG
+804 SDFKTTPMPLG

-833 AIAFQEVVHARFRGT
+833 AVAFQEVVHARFRGT

-879 ATLAFRVNTAR
+879 AALTFRVNTAR
-890 FDNVLPNKNLIT
+890 FDNVLPNKNLVT
-902 LDTSQSTSDRCVYEF
+902 LDASQSTSDRCVYEF
-917 NMSLLT
+917 NMSVLT

-930 EQSPSASYFNIDIL
+930 EQTPSASYFNIDIL

-956 APLHLVAYWKT
+956 APLHLVAFWKT
-967 QDDNTDLKVDYEY
+967 QEDNTDLKIDYEY

-991 GATGVGQ
+991 GATGVSQ
-998 PASTTNPSPAAPPGL
+998 PAPANPAPSAPGL
-1013 PPLTGVCLGVP
+1013 PPLTGLCLGVP
-1024 MDGGVTGVQAKPP
+1024 MDGGVTSVQAKPP
-1037 CVWNQET
+1037 CIWNGET
-1044 QRALWRLTEPLGGSA
+1044 QRALWRLSDPLGGTA
-1059 SSGGSQRGG
+1059 GGQRGG
-1068 SLLARFALSRG
+1068 SLLARFALTRG

-1087 VRFLCEGATLSGAT
+1087 ARFLCEGATLSGAS

-1106 QGYRVSLVKRQIMS
+1106 QGYRVSLVKRQILS

>member
-25 KYGYVAAKELAEF
+25 KYGYLAAKDLAEF

-44 VEESQSKLLSKLA
+44 VEESHSKLLSKLA
-57 RQAGSSCSTGTFGP
+57 RQAAGSCSTGTFGP

-76 RITSEKLSSL
+76 RSTSEKLSSL

-116 EEEAPTSTVV
+116 EEEAPTLEVV

-134 ALAKARELYT
+134 ALAKAREAYA
-144 ARCLELERLRREASP
+144 ARCLELEKLKRESSP
-159 RDLDRAEAKARKA
+159 KDLDKAEAKARKA
-172 CDEYRLLVERHG
+172 CEEYRQLVERHG

-194 AGSCQRFQELESAHL
+194 AGSCQRFQELEVGHL
-209 RHMKEFLAGY
+209 QHMKEFLAGY

-241 DALDVETLLKQFAD
+241 DALDIDALLRQFAS
-255 AHQTGSEKPEPA
+255 ARQTGSEKPEA
-267 VFEEADPGLQLTP
+267 ITFEEPDPSLQLTP
-280 TSAGGASSPP
+280 TNAASTGSPP
-290 FFSTSTPASATL
+290 FFTTSTPAPSAS

-309 LLADLSSSTASST
+309 LPADFCPASAAAAAPSS
-322 TVAAT
+322 AAT
-327 NGPPPPPPPQ
+327 NGPQAP
-337 QQPAAAAKK
+337 AAKK
-346 EGKASGRRHRAM
+346 EGKGRRHRAM
-358 SLLDLFFFSPSLSAA
+358 SLLDLFFFSPSLSAT
-373 KTPASPTA
+373 KTPAPSPPPAANNNINATATATTTTARHAAPTA
-381 NDAPAAAT
+381 G
-389 AAAATNAPPAVPAGT
+389 AG
-404 AVDATVEANSAAAPK
+404 VDANGSQANSTAAPK
-419 RESLARTSLQSSKW
+419 RESLARTSLRSSKW

-442 KEKRKRKKEQSSSS
+442 KEKRKRKKEMSS
-456 KEASATSGEAQ
+456 KDASTTSGEAR

-476 ARAAGALASRT
+476 ARAALGRA
-487 GGASIVL
+487 GGSGTL
-494 SHEASPPPVERS
+494 HEPSPPCERS
-506 APRRLSIEPAQV
+506 ALRRLSVEQPRATSDLDSLFQV
-518 EAPDLES
+518 PVSTATT
-525 LCQVAPSSSAPATTS
+525 ATTS
-540 AMPVPVPNRDSRE
+540 VVPVPTRDSKE
-553 SEEQGA
+553 SEEQNA

-567 VRPASDR
+567 VRPSSER

-642 SATSTPDEAPKRPA
+642 SASSTPDEAPKRPA
-656 NQSSKDNSGGGG
+656 NQSSKDSAGIG

-681 DTSVST
+681 DTSAST

-697 MGDTGAQQPS
+697 QGEPASQPS
-707 AASASVPSWDRY
+707 ASGSVPSWDRY
-719 AALSDLFNDKAPS
+719 AALSDLFNDKAPA
-732 ESSTDKAPSDS
+732 ESS
-743 ISSEASKG
+743 SSEASKG
-751 AASSSSRGGTPTSAF
+751 ATTSRGGTPTSAF
-766 TAPALPRPPSRRSEA
+766 TGPALPRPPSRRSEA
-781 ATVRGRASPSLP
+781 VRGRASPLP

-804 SDFKTTSMPLG
+804 SDFKTTPMPLG

-833 AIAFQEVVHARFRGT
+833 AVAFQEVVHARFRGT

-879 ATLAFRVNTAR
+879 AALTFRVNTAR

-902 LDTSQSTSDRCVYEF
+902 LDASQSTSDRCVYEF
-917 NMSLLT
+917 NMSVLT

-930 EQSPSASYFNIDIL
+930 EQTPSASYFNIDIL

-956 APLHLVAYWKT
+956 APLHLVAFWKT
-967 QDDNTDLKVDYEY
+967 QEDNTDLKIDYEY

-998 PASTTNPSPAAPPGL
+998 PASSNPAPSAPGL
-1013 PPLTGVCLGVP
+1013 PPLTGLCLGVP
-1024 MDGGVTGVQAKPP
+1024 MDGGVTSVQAKPP
-1037 CVWNQET
+1037 CIWNGET
-1044 QRALWRLTEPLGGSA
+1044 QRALWRLSDPLGGTA
-1059 SSGGSQRGG
+1059 GGQRGG
-1068 SLLARFALSRG
+1068 SLLARFALTRG

-1087 VRFLCEGATLSGAT
+1087 ARFLCEGATLSGAS

-1106 QGYRVSLVKRQIMS
+1106 QGYRVSLVKRQILS

>member
-1 MTVDFRDYFWGEK
+1 MTVDFRDYFWGDK

-25 KYGYVAAKELAEF
+25 KYGYLAAKDLAEF
-38 FRERSL
+38 FRERSV
-44 VEESQSKLLSKLA
+44 VEESHSKLLSKLA
-57 RQAGSSCSTGTFGP
+57 RQAAGSCSTGTFGP

-116 EEEAPTSTVV
+116 EEEAPTLEVV

-134 ALAKARELYT
+134 ALAKAREAYA
-144 ARCLELERLRREASP
+144 ARCLELEKLRRESSP
-159 RDLDRAEAKARKA
+159 RDLDKAEAKARKA
-172 CDEYRLLVERHG
+172 CDEYRHLVERHG

-194 AGSCQRFQELESAHL
+194 AGSCQRFQELEVGHL
-209 RHMKEFLAGY
+209 EHMKEFLAGY

-241 DALDVETLLKQFAD
+241 DALDVETLLRQFA
-255 AHQTGSEKPEPA
+255 AARQTGSEKPEP
-267 VFEEADPGLQLTP
+267 VTFEEPDPGLQLTP
-280 TSAGGASSPP
+280 TNAGAAGSPP
-290 FFSTSTPASATL
+290 FFTTSTPAS
-302 GSENGPV
+302 SENGPPV
-309 LLADLSSSTASST
+309 LPADSVS
-322 TVAAT
+322 
-327 NGPPPPPPPQ
+327 
-337 QQPAAAAKK
+337 AAAA
-346 EGKASGRRHRAM
+346 A
-358 SLLDLFFFSPSLSAA
+358 
-373 KTPASPTA
+373 T
-381 NDAPAAAT
+381 T
-389 AAAATNAPPAVPAGT
+389 AAAATNGPQPT
-404 AVDATVEANSAAAPK
+404 AKKEG
-419 RESLARTSLQSSKW
+419 

-442 KEKRKRKKEQSSSS
+442 KEKRKRKKEMSS
-456 KEASATSGEAQ
+456 KDASATSGEAR

-476 ARAAGALASRT
+476 ARAALGRAGNAP
-487 GGASIVL
+487 
-494 SHEASPPPVERS
+494 HEPAPSPSCERNV
-506 APRRLSIEPAQV
+506 RRLSIEHPR
-518 EAPDLES
+518 APDLDS
-525 LCQVAPSSSAPATTS
+525 LCHVPVTTATTS
-540 AMPVPVPNRDSRE
+540 VVPLPSSDSKE
-553 SEEQGA
+553 SEEQCA

-567 VRPASDR
+567 VRPSSER

-656 NQSSKDNSGGGG
+656 NQSSKDSGGIG

-681 DTSVST
+681 DGGVST
-687 PTTRLQSPLG
+687 PTARLQSPLG
-697 MGDTGAQQPS
+697 QGEPTAQPPPPTN
-707 AASASVPSWDRY
+707 VPSWDRY
-719 AALSDLFNDKAPS
+719 AALSDLFNDKAAPGD
-732 ESSTDKAPSDS
+732 SS
-743 ISSEASKG
+743 SSEASRG
-751 AASSSSRGGTPTSAF
+751 ATSSRGGTPTSAF
-766 TAPALPRPPSRRSEA
+766 TGGPALPRPPSRRSEA
-781 ATVRGRASPSLP
+781 TTNMRGRASPLL

-804 SDFKTTSMPLG
+804 SDFKTTPMPLG

-833 AIAFQEVVHARFRGT
+833 AVAFQEVVHARFRGA

-890 FDNVLPNKNLIT
+890 FDNVLPNKNLVT
-902 LDTSQSTSDRCVYEF
+902 LDASQSTSDRCVYEF
-917 NMSLLT
+917 NMSVLT

-930 EQSPSASYFNIDIL
+930 EQTPSASYFNIDIL

-956 APLHLVAYWKT
+956 APLHLVAFWKT
-967 QDDNTDLKVDYEY
+967 QEDNTDLKIDYEY
-980 NAKALSLPAGT
+980 NAKALSLPAGM

-998 PASTTNPSPAAPPGL
+998 PASTANPAPSAPGF
-1013 PPLTGVCLGVP
+1013 PPLTGLCLGVP

-1037 CVWNQET
+1037 CVWSGEN
-1044 QRALWRLTEPLGGSA
+1044 QRALWRLSDPLGGSA
-1059 SSGGSQRGG
+1059 GSQQSG
-1068 SLLARFALSRG
+1068 SLLARFTLTRG

-1087 VRFLCEGATLSGAT
+1087 ARFLCEGATLSGAS
-1101 FELIG
+1101 FELVG

>member
-25 KYGYVAAKELAEF
+25 KYGYLAAKDLAEF

-44 VEESQSKLLSKLA
+44 VEESHSKLLSKLA
-57 RQAGSSCSTGTFGP
+57 RQAAGSCSTGTFGP

-76 RITSEKLSSL
+76 RSTSEKLSSL

-116 EEEAPTSTVV
+116 EEEAPTLEVV

-134 ALAKARELYT
+134 ALAKAREAYA
-144 ARCLELERLRREASP
+144 ARCLELEKLKRESSP
-159 RDLDRAEAKARKA
+159 KDLDKAEAKARKA
-172 CDEYRLLVERHG
+172 CEEYRQLVERHG

-194 AGSCQRFQELESAHL
+194 AGSCQRFQELEVGHL
-209 RHMKEFLAGY
+209 QHMKEFLAGY

-241 DALDVETLLKQFAD
+241 DALDMDTLLQQFAD
-255 AHQTGSEKPEPA
+255 ARQTGSEKPE
-267 VFEEADPGLQLTP
+267 VITFEEPDPSLQLTP
-280 TSAGGASSPP
+280 TNAATTGSPP
-290 FFSTSTPASATL
+290 FFTTSTPAPTASGT
-302 GSENGPV
+302 ENGPV
-309 LLADLSSSTASST
+309 LPADFCPTSAAAAAPSL
-322 TVAAT
+322 AAT
-327 NGPPPPPPPQ
+327 NGPQAP
-337 QQPAAAAKK
+337 AAKK
-346 EGKASGRRHRAM
+346 EGKGRRHRAM
-358 SLLDLFFFSPSLSAA
+358 SLLDLFFFSPSLSAT
-373 KTPASPTA
+373 KTPAPSPPPAANNNIATA
-381 NDAPAAAT
+381 TATTTTTARHAAPAA
-389 AAAATNAPPAVPAGT
+389 G
-404 AVDATVEANSAAAPK
+404 
-419 RESLARTSLQSSKW
+419 

-442 KEKRKRKKEQSSSS
+442 KEKRKRKKEMSS
-456 KEASATSGEAQ
+456 KDASTTSGEA
-467 PPGWRSLLR
+467 
-476 ARAAGALASRT
+476 
-487 GGASIVL
+487 
-494 SHEASPPPVERS
+494 
-506 APRRLSIEPAQV
+506 
-518 EAPDLES
+518 
-525 LCQVAPSSSAPATTS
+525 
-540 AMPVPVPNRDSRE
+540 DSKE
-553 SEEQGA
+553 SEEQNA

-567 VRPASDR
+567 VRPSSER

-633 QHSARRAYN
+633 QHSSRRPETLYIRHKARRAYN
-642 SATSTPDEAPKRPA
+642 SASSTPDEAPKRPG
-656 NQSSKDNSGGGG
+656 NQSSKDSGGIG

-681 DTSVST
+681 DASAST

-697 MGDTGAQQPS
+697 QGEPASQPS
-707 AASASVPSWDRY
+707 ASSSVPSWDRY
-719 AALSDLFNDKAPS
+719 AALSDLFNDKAPA
-732 ESSTDKAPSDS
+732 ESS
-743 ISSEASKG
+743 SSEAGKG
-751 AASSSSRGGTPTSAF
+751 ATTSRGGTPTSAF
-766 TAPALPRPPSRRSEA
+766 TGPALPRPPSRRSEA
-781 ATVRGRASPSLP
+781 VRGRASPLP

-804 SDFKTTSMPLG
+804 SDFKTTPMPLG

-825 GLCDSIPL
+825 GLSDSIPL
-833 AIAFQEVVHARFRGT
+833 AVAFQEVVHARFRGT

-879 ATLAFRVNTAR
+879 AALTFRVNTAR
-890 FDNVLPNKNLIT
+890 FDNVLPNKNLVT
-902 LDTSQSTSDRCVYEF
+902 LDASQSTSDRCVYEF
-917 NMSLLT
+917 NMSVLT

-930 EQSPSASYFNIDIL
+930 EQTPSASYFNIDIL

-956 APLHLVAYWKT
+956 APLHLVAFWKT
-967 QDDNTDLKVDYEY
+967 QEDNTDLKIDYEY

-991 GATGVGQ
+991 GATGVSQ
-998 PASTTNPSPAAPPGL
+998 PASANPAPSAPGL
-1013 PPLTGVCLGVP
+1013 PPLTGLCLGVP
-1024 MDGGVTGVQAKPP
+1024 MDGGVTSVQAKPP
-1037 CVWNQET
+1037 CIWNGET
-1044 QRALWRLTEPLGGSA
+1044 QRALWRLSDPLGGTA
-1059 SSGGSQRGG
+1059 GGQRGG
-1068 SLLARFALSRG
+1068 SLLARFVLTRG

-1087 VRFLCEGATLSGAT
+1087 ARFLCEGATLSGAS

-1106 QGYRVSLVKRQIMS
+1106 QGYRVSLVKRQILS

>member
-25 KYGYVAAKELAEF
+25 KYGYLAAKDLAEF

-44 VEESQSKLLSKLA
+44 VEESHSKLLSKLA
-57 RQAGSSCSTGTFGP
+57 RQAAGSCSTGTFGP

-76 RITSEKLSSL
+76 RSTSEKLSSL

-116 EEEAPTSTVV
+116 EEEAPTLEVV

-134 ALAKARELYT
+134 ALAKAREAYA
-144 ARCLELERLRREASP
+144 ARCLELEKLRRESSP
-159 RDLDRAEAKARKA
+159 KDLDKAEAKARKA
-172 CDEYRLLVERHG
+172 CEEYRQLVERHG
-184 VVRADFERRM
+184 AVRADFERRM
-194 AGSCQRFQELESAHL
+194 AGSCQRFQELEVGHL
-209 RHMKEFLAGY
+209 QHMKEFLAGY

-241 DALDVETLLKQFAD
+241 DALDVDALLRQFA
-255 AHQTGSEKPEPA
+255 AARQTGSEKPEA
-267 VFEEADPGLQLTP
+267 ITFEEPDPSLQLTP
-280 TSAGGASSPP
+280 TNAGTTGSPP
-290 FFSTSTPASATL
+290 FFTTSTPAPTGS

-309 LLADLSSSTASST
+309 LPADFCPAAAAAAAPAPSS
-322 TVAAT
+322 AAT
-327 NGPPPPPPPQ
+327 NGPQPP
-337 QQPAAAAKK
+337 AAKK
-346 EGKASGRRHRAM
+346 EG
-358 SLLDLFFFSPSLSAA
+358 
-373 KTPASPTA
+373 
-381 NDAPAAAT
+381 
-389 AAAATNAPPAVPAGT
+389 AG
-404 AVDATVEANSAAAPK
+404 VDANGSQANSTAAPK
-419 RESLARTSLQSSKW
+419 RESLARTSLRSSKW

-442 KEKRKRKKEQSSSS
+442 KEKRKRKKEMSS
-456 KEASATSGEAQ
+456 KDASTTSGEAR

-476 ARAAGALASRT
+476 ARAALGRA
-487 GGASIVL
+487 GGSGTL
-494 SHEASPPPVERS
+494 HEPSPPCERS
-506 APRRLSIEPAQV
+506 ALRRLSV
-518 EAPDLES
+518 EQPRATSDLDS
-525 LCQVAPSSSAPATTS
+525 LFHVPVPTATTS
-540 AMPVPVPNRDSRE
+540 VAPVPTRDSKE
-553 SEEQGA
+553 SEEQNA

-567 VRPASDR
+567 VRPSSER

-587 DGDSDDEDRDRRIH
+587 DGDSDDEERDRRIH

-633 QHSARRAYN
+633 QHSSRRPETLYIRHKARRAYN
-642 SATSTPDEAPKRPA
+642 SASSTPDEAPKRPA
-656 NQSSKDNSGGGG
+656 NQSSKDSAGIG

-681 DTSVST
+681 DTSAST

-697 MGDTGAQQPS
+697 QGEPASQPS
-707 AASASVPSWDRY
+707 ASSNVPSWDRY
-719 AALSDLFNDKAPS
+719 AALSDLFSDKAPAD
-732 ESSTDKAPSDS
+732 SS
-743 ISSEASKG
+743 SSEASKG
-751 AASSSSRGGTPTSAF
+751 ATTSRGGTPTSAF
-766 TAPALPRPPSRRSEA
+766 TGPALPRPPSRRSEA
-781 ATVRGRASPSLP
+781 VRGRASPLP

-804 SDFKTTSMPLG
+804 SDFKTTPMPLG

-879 ATLAFRVNTAR
+879 ATLTFRVNTAR

-902 LDTSQSTSDRCVYEF
+902 LDASQSTSDRCVYEF

-930 EQSPSASYFNIDIL
+930 EQTPSASYFNIDIL

-967 QDDNTDLKVDYEY
+967 QEDNTNLKIDYEY

-991 GATGVGQ
+991 GATGVSQ
-998 PASTTNPSPAAPPGL
+998 PASANPAPSAPGL
-1013 PPLTGVCLGVP
+1013 PPLTGLCLGVP
-1024 MDGGVTGVQAKPP
+1024 MDGGVTSVQAKPS
-1037 CVWNQET
+1037 CVWNGET
-1044 QRALWRLTEPLGGSA
+1044 QRALWRLNDPLGGTA
-1059 SSGGSQRGG
+1059 GGQRGG
-1068 SLLARFALSRG
+1068 SVLARFALSRG

-1087 VRFLCEGATLSGAT
+1087 ARFLCEGATLSGAS

-1106 QGYRVSLVKRQIMS
+1106 QGYRVSLVKRQILS

>member
-25 KYGYVAAKELAEF
+25 KYGYLAAKDLAEF

-44 VEESQSKLLSKLA
+44 VEESHSKLLSKLA
-57 RQAGSSCSTGTFGP
+57 RQAAGSCSTGTFGP

-76 RITSEKLSSL
+76 RSTSEKLSSL

-116 EEEAPTSTVV
+116 EEEAPTLEVV

-134 ALAKARELYT
+134 ALAKAREAYA
-144 ARCLELERLRREASP
+144 ARCLELEKLKRESSP
-159 RDLDRAEAKARKA
+159 KDLDKAEAKARKA
-172 CDEYRLLVERHG
+172 CEEYRQLVERHG

-194 AGSCQRFQELESAHL
+194 AGSCQRFQELEVGHL
-209 RHMKEFLAGY
+209 QHMKEFLAGY

-241 DALDVETLLKQFAD
+241 DALDIDTLLRQFA
-255 AHQTGSEKPEPA
+255 AARQTGSEKPEA
-267 VFEEADPGLQLTP
+267 ITFEEPDPSLQLTP
-280 TSAGGASSPP
+280 TNAATTGSPP
-290 FFSTSTPASATL
+290 FFTTSTPAPSAS

-309 LLADLSSSTASST
+309 LPADFCPASAAAAAPSS
-322 TVAAT
+322 AAT
-327 NGPPPPPPPQ
+327 NGPQAP
-337 QQPAAAAKK
+337 AAKK
-346 EGKASGRRHRAM
+346 EG
-358 SLLDLFFFSPSLSAA
+358 
-373 KTPASPTA
+373 
-381 NDAPAAAT
+381 
-389 AAAATNAPPAVPAGT
+389 
-404 AVDATVEANSAAAPK
+404 
-419 RESLARTSLQSSKW
+419 

-442 KEKRKRKKEQSSSS
+442 KEKRKRKKEMSS
-456 KEASATSGEAQ
+456 KDASTTSGEA
-467 PPGWRSLLR
+467 
-476 ARAAGALASRT
+476 
-487 GGASIVL
+487 
-494 SHEASPPPVERS
+494 
-506 APRRLSIEPAQV
+506 
-518 EAPDLES
+518 
-525 LCQVAPSSSAPATTS
+525 
-540 AMPVPVPNRDSRE
+540 DSKE
-553 SEEQGA
+553 SEEQNA

-567 VRPASDR
+567 VRPSSER

-642 SATSTPDEAPKRPA
+642 SASSTPDEAPKRPA
-656 NQSSKDNSGGGG
+656 NQSSKDSAGIG

-681 DTSVST
+681 DTSAST

-697 MGDTGAQQPS
+697 QGEPASQPS
-707 AASASVPSWDRY
+707 ASSNVPSWDRY
-719 AALSDLFNDKAPS
+719 AALSDLFNDKAPAA
-732 ESSTDKAPSDS
+732 ESS
-743 ISSEASKG
+743 SSEASKG
-751 AASSSSRGGTPTSAF
+751 ATTSRGGTPTSAF
-766 TAPALPRPPSRRSEA
+766 TGPALPRPPSRRSEV
-781 ATVRGRASPSLP
+781 VRGRASPLP

-804 SDFKTTSMPLG
+804 SDFKTTPMPLG

-833 AIAFQEVVHARFRGT
+833 AVAFQEVVHARFRGT

-879 ATLAFRVNTAR
+879 AALTFRVNTAR
-890 FDNVLPNKNLIT
+890 FDNVLPNKNLVT
-902 LDTSQSTSDRCVYEF
+902 LDASQSTSDRCVYEF
-917 NMSLLT
+917 NMSVLT

-930 EQSPSASYFNIDIL
+930 EQTPSASYFNIDIL

-956 APLHLVAYWKT
+956 APLHLVAFWKT
-967 QDDNTDLKVDYEY
+967 QEDNTDLKIDYEY

-991 GATGVGQ
+991 GPTGVGQ
-998 PASTTNPSPAAPPGL
+998 PASANPAPSAPGL
-1013 PPLTGVCLGVP
+1013 PPLTGLCVGVP
-1024 MDGGVTGVQAKPP
+1024 VDGGVTSVQAKPP
-1037 CVWNQET
+1037 CVWNGET
-1044 QRALWRLTEPLGGSA
+1044 QRALWRLNDPLGGTA
-1059 SSGGSQRGG
+1059 GGQRGG
-1068 SLLARFALSRG
+1068 SLLARFALTRG

-1087 VRFLCEGATLSGAT
+1087 ARFVCEGATLSGAS

-1106 QGYRVSLVKRQIMS
+1106 QGYRVSLVKRQILS

>member
-25 KYGYVAAKELAEF
+25 KYGYLAAKDLAEF

-44 VEESQSKLLSKLA
+44 VEESHSKLLSKLA
-57 RQAGSSCSTGTFGP
+57 RQAAGSCSTGTFGP

-76 RITSEKLSSL
+76 RSTSEKLSSL

-116 EEEAPTSTVV
+116 EEEAPTLEVV

-134 ALAKARELYT
+134 ALAKAREAYA
-144 ARCLELERLRREASP
+144 ARCLELEKLKRESSP
-159 RDLDRAEAKARKA
+159 KDLDKAEAKARKA
-172 CDEYRLLVERHG
+172 CEEYRQLVERHG

-194 AGSCQRFQELESAHL
+194 AGSCQRFQELEVGHL
-209 RHMKEFLAGY
+209 QHMKEFLAGY

-241 DALDVETLLKQFAD
+241 DALDMDTLLQQFAD
-255 AHQTGSEKPEPA
+255 ARQTGSEKPE
-267 VFEEADPGLQLTP
+267 VITFEEPDPSLQLTP
-280 TSAGGASSPP
+280 TNAATTGSPP
-290 FFSTSTPASATL
+290 FFTTSTPAPTASGT
-302 GSENGPV
+302 ENGPV
-309 LLADLSSSTASST
+309 LPADFCPTSAAAAAPSL
-322 TVAAT
+322 AAT
-327 NGPPPPPPPQ
+327 NGPQAP
-337 QQPAAAAKK
+337 AAKK
-346 EGKASGRRHRAM
+346 EG
-358 SLLDLFFFSPSLSAA
+358 
-373 KTPASPTA
+373 
-381 NDAPAAAT
+381 
-389 AAAATNAPPAVPAGT
+389 
-404 AVDATVEANSAAAPK
+404 
-419 RESLARTSLQSSKW
+419 

-442 KEKRKRKKEQSSSS
+442 KEKRKRKKEMSS
-456 KEASATSGEAQ
+456 KDASTTSGEA
-467 PPGWRSLLR
+467 
-476 ARAAGALASRT
+476 
-487 GGASIVL
+487 
-494 SHEASPPPVERS
+494 
-506 APRRLSIEPAQV
+506 
-518 EAPDLES
+518 
-525 LCQVAPSSSAPATTS
+525 
-540 AMPVPVPNRDSRE
+540 DSKE
-553 SEEQGA
+553 SEEQNA

-567 VRPASDR
+567 VRPSSER

-633 QHSARRAYN
+633 QHSSRRPETLYIRHKARRAYN
-642 SATSTPDEAPKRPA
+642 SASSTPDEAPKRPG
-656 NQSSKDNSGGGG
+656 NQSSKDSGGIG

-681 DTSVST
+681 DASAST

-697 MGDTGAQQPS
+697 QGEPASQPS
-707 AASASVPSWDRY
+707 ASSSVPSWDRY
-719 AALSDLFNDKAPS
+719 AALSDLFNDKAPA
-732 ESSTDKAPSDS
+732 ESS
-743 ISSEASKG
+743 SSEAGKG
-751 AASSSSRGGTPTSAF
+751 ATTSRGGTPTSAF
-766 TAPALPRPPSRRSEA
+766 TGPALPRPPSRRSEA
-781 ATVRGRASPSLP
+781 VRGRASPLP

-804 SDFKTTSMPLG
+804 SDFKTTPMPLG

-825 GLCDSIPL
+825 GLSDSIPL
-833 AIAFQEVVHARFRGT
+833 AVAFQEVVHARFRGT

-879 ATLAFRVNTAR
+879 AALTFRVNTAR
-890 FDNVLPNKNLIT
+890 FDNVLPNKNLVT
-902 LDTSQSTSDRCVYEF
+902 LDASQSTSDRCVYEF
-917 NMSLLT
+917 NMSVLT

-930 EQSPSASYFNIDIL
+930 EQTPSASYFNIDIL

-956 APLHLVAYWKT
+956 APLHLVAFWKT
-967 QDDNTDLKVDYEY
+967 QEDNTDLKIDYEY

-991 GATGVGQ
+991 GATGVSQ
-998 PASTTNPSPAAPPGL
+998 PASANPAPSAPGL
-1013 PPLTGVCLGVP
+1013 PPLTGLCLGVP
-1024 MDGGVTGVQAKPP
+1024 MDGGVTSVQAKPP
-1037 CVWNQET
+1037 CIWNGET
-1044 QRALWRLTEPLGGSA
+1044 QRALWRLSDPLGGTA
-1059 SSGGSQRGG
+1059 GGQRGG
-1068 SLLARFALSRG
+1068 SLLARFVLTRG

-1087 VRFLCEGATLSGAT
+1087 ARFLCEGATLSGAS

-1106 QGYRVSLVKRQIMS
+1106 QGYRVSLVKRQILS